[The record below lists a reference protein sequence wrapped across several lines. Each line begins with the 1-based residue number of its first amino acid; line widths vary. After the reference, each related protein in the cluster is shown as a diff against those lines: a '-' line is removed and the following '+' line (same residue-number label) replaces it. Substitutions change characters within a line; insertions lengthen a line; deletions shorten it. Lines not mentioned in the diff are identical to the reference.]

1 MCLTICG
8 TYTPVKCPIEIII
21 IERTTNITFLT
32 LTHTTMGKT
41 NAKMCSHK
49 ATQVLPL
56 SKGTPAVGIASSSYF
71 AACARHVGALAL
83 FGLMF
88 CPVQVMASRAPR
100 LAMADSSSVVT
111 PVLPDQGTTTPTDS
125 IGNGGAG
132 DAEEVVP
139 DTIPFAQLWKHN
151 SWRSTNEKAG
161 STTQQS
167 WEIICNR
174 PTKLTFNY
182 SCYNGSYGTFQVTL
196 NDSTIISRGNWDS
209 TEDRL
214 YQIDL
219 PAGRY
224 VLKASYYTRYDNYYD
239 PDGLNEYCYARIS
252 GIATDDVQANATAY
266 LSGLADYPALKQE
279 LQTALDNSSAAPD
292 DEALY
297 NTLAA
302 TLNDVRTAVS
312 YYPLIQKD
320 IVVADSILNE
330 GAYVDISEAVAL
342 GRAIDVNTSTS
353 ANYLAAFD
361 ALETSIAV
369 QVSSNQKIDD
379 WAFNTDQRYTID
391 NMGYYLDQDHKV
403 AACTGL
409 EAQDADV
416 TNLVIPSTVR
426 YNGVTYAVVAL
437 YDNRY
442 NQNKVR
448 TLTLPRTLRHINDY
462 GLSDYRAITDLEIPA
477 NVERM
482 GNYIVNNCPQLQRIK
497 VNAEVPPTLGSLD
510 NNRYYDEYGNS
521 TYHYLRIVIPRES
534 FHAYRLVNAWNTDYN
549 VLIGGDEGITVNTGK
564 IAAGD
569 LGHVVVEEA
578 GYLQE
583 VNKLII
589 EGELNADDWSKIGQM
604 TNLTEL
610 DLSKALIDEIPS
622 NAFNGRWAI
631 DKVVLPPTLKKIGS
645 YAFQNTSLTS
655 VNIPD
660 NVETIENN
668 AFGRVKRLQ
677 EVHLPD
683 NLTALGGSAFEYC
696 RNLRAVK
703 IPSKIKV
710 ITWYAFRDCSSLQSV
725 ELHDSITGFGN
736 ESFAGCDLREITLP
750 KSTTAVGNHAFEGN
764 ANLSKVTFN
773 EGLIYI
779 GESAFQNTAID
790 TLNCPSTLRNIYN
803 SAFAGC
809 RNLRQIYLNEGL
821 TRIEMYALANNKATE
836 IVLPSSLE
844 YCAGGA
850 FDDCDSLVTIEARSV
865 MPPNTDNGCPL
876 TSADLTKAIL
886 YVPVWSLAE
895 YQLATGWNQFYT
907 FRTSDFM
914 PQYVKVNKDF
924 YFTLRD
930 ELDPDYRP
938 DIELTVTNNQITDS
952 QGNTDYQHG
961 NLTISGR
968 SKLAVNDFSMVLS
981 PYAKYSYKQ
990 NYYYN
995 ENYRHLRPTSLI
1007 VKGEMRAENVTIN
1020 LWNAT
1025 NRWQFVSFPFDVKV
1039 SDIVPVDST
1048 TSWVI
1053 RGHSGA
1059 ERAAGNAAAVWQ
1071 NLSADDVLQ
1080 AGKGYIMQCY
1090 KPDDKNGNYDA
1101 AQFTVRPLTT
1111 TVNRQQIFNA
1121 DNRTVALEE
1130 HLAEFEHNRSWN
1142 LIGNPYPSYFDTRFL
1157 DFGAPFMVWNSNNQ
1171 NYEAYSPVDDSYILA
1186 PAEAFFVQRPVDQES
1201 ITFLKDGRQT
1211 DRYAR
1216 TLVEEEPASAP
1227 QRIRAAYDSNTHT
1240 AAQRTV
1246 FNITLAKDGQQ
1257 ADRTRVVINEA
1268 ATMQYDL
1275 SRDAAK
1281 FTGTEPA
1288 VSQIFTINGATRYA
1302 INERPLNNGQALL
1315 GLHFG
1320 TDGTYT
1326 IGLSNQPDG
1335 QVTLED
1341 RLTGTKLQ
1349 LNGTAGYSFTAK
1361 AGDSTDRFVLHFDAV
1376 ATGINAATVNEAD
1389 RNDDTYTLDGRKVN
1403 NPTAPGLYIKGGKK
1417 GIK

>member
-1 MCLTICG
+1 
-8 TYTPVKCPIEIII
+8 
-21 IERTTNITFLT
+21 
-32 LTHTTMGKT
+32 MGKT

-56 SKGTPAVGIASSSYF
+56 SKGTPVVGIASSSYF

-100 LAMADSSSVVT
+100 LAVADSSEVVS

-125 IGNGGAG
+125 IDNGGAG
-132 DAEEVVP
+132 DTEEVLP

-151 SWRSTNEKAG
+151 RYIVYGGTEGTVEQK
-161 STTQQS
+161 S
-167 WEIICNR
+167 WEIIAR
-174 PTKLTFNY
+174 RETKLSF
-182 SCYNGSYGTFQVTL
+182 SYGTADDQWNFYTQIFIDDERVREMNGGTYNNTFSVTL
-196 NDSTIISRGNWDS
+196 TPGRHILTFKNECYGEVDSTTYAFISDIA
-209 TEDRL
+209 TEDA
-214 YQIDL
+214 Q
-219 PAGRY
+219 
-224 VLKASYYTRYDNYYD
+224 T
-239 PDGLNEYCYARIS
+239 
-252 GIATDDVQANATAY
+252 NATAFVNA
-266 LSGLADYPALKQE
+266 LEGYPPLKQE
-279 LQTALDNSSAAPD
+279 LQTALDNSNAAPD

-302 TLNDVRTAVS
+302 TLNDVRKAVS

-353 ANYLAAFD
+353 ADYLAAFD

-369 QVSSNQKIDD
+369 QVTSNQSIDD

-409 EAQDADV
+409 EARDV
-416 TNLVIPSTVR
+416 EIEDLVIPSTVR
-426 YNGVTYAVVAL
+426 YNDVTYAVVAL

-442 NQNKVR
+442 DQNKVR
-448 TLTLPRTLRHINDY
+448 TLTLPRTLRHINND

-482 GNYIVNNCPQLQRIK
+482 GHNVVYNCPQLRRIK
-497 VNAEVPPTLGSLD
+497 VNAEVPPTLESL
-510 NNRYYDEYGNS
+510 NDEY
-521 TYHYLRIVIPRES
+521 YYYRIIIPRES
-534 FHAYRLVNAWNTDYN
+534 FHAYRLVNAWNNRT
-549 VLIGGDEGITVNTGK
+549 VLIGGDEGVTVSTGK

-569 LGHVVVEEA
+569 LGHVVIEEA

-589 EGELNADDWSKIGQM
+589 EGELNVDDWSKIKQM

-610 DLSKALIDEIPS
+610 DLSKALIDEIP
-622 NAFNGRWAI
+622 NEAFNGRWAI
-631 DKVVLPPTLKKIGS
+631 DKVLLPPTLKKIGT
-645 YAFQNTSLTS
+645 YAFQGTALTS

-660 NVETIENN
+660 NVETIEGYAFSN
-668 AFGRVKRLQ
+668 ARQLQ

-683 NLTALGGSAFEYC
+683 SLTSLGRYAFSAC
-696 RNLRAVK
+696 RSLRTVK
-703 IPSKIKV
+703 IPTKLKEIP
-710 ITWYAFRDCSSLQSV
+710 WYTFDGCNSLQSV
-725 ELHDSITGFGN
+725 ELHDSITGIGDY
-736 ESFAGCDLREITLP
+736 SFRNCNLREITLP
-750 KSTTAVGNHAFEGN
+750 KSTTWVGGYAFNGN
-764 ANLSKVTFN
+764 SNLSKVTLN
-773 EGLIYI
+773 EGLIDIWAY
-779 GESAFQNTAID
+779 AFQDTAID

-803 SAFAGC
+803 AAFAGC
-809 RNLRQIYLNEGL
+809 RNLRQINLNEGL
-821 TRIEMYALANNKATE
+821 TRIEVYALANNKATE

-844 YCAGGA
+844 YCSQSA

-865 MPPNTDNGCPL
+865 MPPNTGSGCPL
-876 TSADLTKAIL
+876 TGTDLTKAVL

-952 QGNTDYQHG
+952 QGNSDYQHG

-981 PYAKYSYKQ
+981 PYAKYSYEQ

-995 ENYRHLRPTSLI
+995 ENYRYLRPTSLI

-1080 AGKGYIMQCY
+1080 AGKGYIMQCF
-1090 KPDDKNGNYDA
+1090 KPNDKNGSYDA

-1361 AGDSTDRFVLHFDAV
+1361 AGDSIDRFVLHFDAV
-1376 ATGINAATVNEAD
+1376 ATGINAATANEAD

-1417 GIK
+1417 VIK

>member
-1 MCLTICG
+1 
-8 TYTPVKCPIEIII
+8 
-21 IERTTNITFLT
+21 
-32 LTHTTMGKT
+32 MGKT

-100 LAMADSSSVVT
+100 LAVADSSEVVS

-132 DAEEVVP
+132 DTEEVLP

-151 SWRSTNEKAG
+151 RYIVYGGTAG
-161 STTQQS
+161 TVEQKS
-167 WEIICNR
+167 WEIIAQR
-174 PTKLTFNY
+174 ETKLSFSYGATANNWAFYTQIFIDDECVCERYGDTYNNTFSVTLTPGRHILTYKNE
-182 SCYNGSYGTFQVTL
+182 CYNEA
-196 NDSTIISRGNWDS
+196 DSTTYAFISD
-209 TEDRL
+209 
-214 YQIDL
+214 
-219 PAGRY
+219 
-224 VLKASYYTRYDNYYD
+224 
-239 PDGLNEYCYARIS
+239 
-252 GIATDDVQANATAY
+252 IATDDAQANATAFVNA
-266 LSGLADYPALKQE
+266 LEGYPPLKQE

-302 TLNDVRTAVS
+302 TLNDVRKAVS

-353 ANYLAAFD
+353 ADYLAAFD

-369 QVSSNQKIDD
+369 QVSSNQSIDD
-379 WAFNTDQRYTID
+379 WAFNTSQRYTID
-391 NMGYYLDQDHKV
+391 NMGYYLDQEHKV

-409 EAQDADV
+409 QVQDADV

-426 YNGVTYAVVAL
+426 YNDVTYAVVAL

-448 TLTLPRTLRHINDY
+448 TLTLPRTLRHINDW

-482 GNYIVNNCPQLQRIK
+482 GENIVYNCPQLQRIK

-510 NNRYYDEYGNS
+510 NNSYYDDYDGR
-521 TYHYLRIVIPRES
+521 TYHYIRIVIPRES
-534 FHAYRLVNAWNTDYN
+534 FHAYRLVNAWNTN
-549 VLIGGDEGITVNTGK
+549 RTVLIGGNEGITINTGK
-564 IAAGD
+564 LAAGD
-569 LGHVVVEEA
+569 LGHVVIEEA

-622 NAFNGRWAI
+622 YAFNERWAI

-645 YAFQNTSLTS
+645 YAFQRTSLTS

-660 NVETIENN
+660 NVETIEEN
-668 AFGRVKRLQ
+668 AFSQVRQLQ

-683 NLTALGGSAFEYC
+683 SLTSLGRYAFEKC
-696 RNLRAVK
+696 RSLRTVK
-703 IPSKIKV
+703 IPTKLKEIP
-710 ITWYAFRDCSSLQSV
+710 WYAFDGCKSLQSV
-725 ELHDSITGFGN
+725 ELHDSITGIGDYAFR
-736 ESFAGCDLREITLP
+736 SCDLREITLP
-750 KSTTAVGNHAFEGN
+750 KSTTWVGGYAFNGN
-764 ANLSKVTFN
+764 SNLSKVTLN
-773 EGLIYI
+773 EGLIDIWAY
-779 GESAFQNTAID
+779 AFQDTAID

-803 SAFAGC
+803 AAFAGC
-809 RNLRQIYLNEGL
+809 RNLRQINLNEGL
-821 TRIEMYALANNKATE
+821 TRIEVYALANNKATE

-844 YCAGGA
+844 YCSQSA

-952 QGNTDYQHG
+952 QGNSDYQHG

-981 PYAKYSYKQ
+981 PYAKYSYEQ

-995 ENYRHLRPTSLI
+995 ENYRYLRPTSLI

-1090 KPDDKNGNYDA
+1090 KPSNNSRSMNKGSFVPFKMDFNDNSSSEVA
-1101 AQFTVRPLTT
+1101 LFTVRPLTT

-1157 DFGAPFMVWNSNNQ
+1157 DFEAPFMVWNSSNL

-1186 PAEAFFVQRPVDQES
+1186 PAEAFFVQRPVDQEN

-1335 QVTLED
+1335 QITLED

-1376 ATGINAATVNEAD
+1376 ATGINAATTNEAD

-1417 GIK
+1417 VIK

>member
-1 MCLTICG
+1 
-8 TYTPVKCPIEIII
+8 
-21 IERTTNITFLT
+21 
-32 LTHTTMGKT
+32 MGKT

-100 LAMADSSSVVT
+100 LAVADSSEVVS

-125 IGNGGAG
+125 IDNGGTG
-132 DAEEVVP
+132 DTEEVLP
-139 DTIPFAQLWKHN
+139 DTIPYEQLLKHN
-151 SWRSTNEKAG
+151 SWQSTNKEAG

-174 PTKLTFNY
+174 PTKLLFIYACNNY
-182 SCYNGSYGTFQVTL
+182 DSYGTFQVTL
-196 NDSTIISRGNWDS
+196 NDSTIISKDRWSS
-209 TEDRL
+209 TNGQL
-214 YQIDL
+214 YQIEL

-224 VLKASYYTRYDNYYD
+224 VLKASYYTRYDNQND
-239 PDGLNEYCYARIS
+239 DCYARIS
-252 GIATDDVQANATAY
+252 SIATDDAQANATAY
-266 LSGLADYPALKQE
+266 LGALADYPALKQE

-292 DEALY
+292 DETLY

-302 TLNDVRTAVS
+302 TLNDVRKAVS

-353 ANYLAAFD
+353 ADYLAAFD

-369 QVSSNQKIDD
+369 QVSSNQSIDD
-379 WAFNTDQRYTID
+379 WAFNTSQRYTID
-391 NMGYYLDQDHKV
+391 NMGYYLDQEHKV
-403 AACTGL
+403 AACSGL
-409 EAQDADV
+409 EAQDV
-416 TNLVIPSTVR
+416 EIENLVIPSTVR
-426 YNGVTYAVVAL
+426 YNDVTYAVVAL

-448 TLTLPRTLRHINDY
+448 TLTLPRTLRHINDW

-482 GNYIVNNCPQLQRIK
+482 GNDVVYNCPQLRRIK
-497 VNAEVPPTLGSLD
+497 VNAEVPPTLGSL
-510 NNRYYDEYGNS
+510 NHEYYY
-521 TYHYLRIVIPRES
+521 YRITIPRES
-534 FHAYRLVNAWNTDYN
+534 FHAYRLVNAWTNRT
-549 VLIGGDEGITVNTGK
+549 VLIGGDEGVTVSTGK

-569 LGHVVVEEA
+569 LGHVVIEEA

-589 EGELNADDWSKIGQM
+589 EGELNSDDWSKITQM

-610 DLSKALIDEIPS
+610 DLSKALIDEIPHD
-622 NAFNGRWAI
+622 AFGGRWAI
-631 DKVVLPPTLKKIGS
+631 DKVLLPPTLKKIGTC
-645 YAFQNTSLTS
+645 AFQRTALTS

-660 NVETIENN
+660 NVETIEGN
-668 AFGRVKRLQ
+668 AFSNARQLQ

-683 NLTALGGSAFEYC
+683 SLTSLGNGAFESC
-696 RNLRAVK
+696 SSLRTVK
-703 IPSKIKV
+703 IPTKLKMIPPY
-710 ITWYAFRDCSSLQSV
+710 TFQGCNSLQSV

-736 ESFAGCDLREITLP
+736 CAFENCGLREITLP
-750 KSTTAVGNHAFEGN
+750 KSTTWVDERAFEGN
-764 ANLSKVTFN
+764 TNLSKVTLN
-773 EGLIYI
+773 EGLISIRAY
-779 GESAFQNTAID
+779 AFQDTAID
-790 TLNCPSTLRNIYN
+790 TLNCPSTLRCI
-803 SAFAGC
+803 SEGAFAGC
-809 RNLRQIYLNEGL
+809 RNLSQINLNEGL
-821 TRIEMYALANNKATE
+821 TRIEWYALANNKATE

-844 YCAGGA
+844 YCAEGA
-850 FDDCDSLVTIEARSV
+850 FDDCNSLVTIEARSV
-865 MPPNTDNGCPL
+865 MPPNTDGGCPL
-876 TSADLTKAIL
+876 SSTDLTKAVL

-952 QGNTDYQHG
+952 HDNTDYQHG

-968 SKLAVNDFSMVLS
+968 SKLAVNDFSMVLA
-981 PYAKYSYKQ
+981 PYAKYAYKQ

-1039 SDIVPVDST
+1039 SDIVSVDST

-1059 ERAAGNAAAVWQ
+1059 ERAAGNTAAVWQ

-1090 KPDDKNGNYDA
+1090 KPNDGNNYYDA

-1302 INERPLNNGQALL
+1302 INERPLNNGQAQL

-1376 ATGINAATVNEAD
+1376 ATGINAATANEAD

-1417 GIK
+1417 VIK

>member
-1 MCLTICG
+1 
-8 TYTPVKCPIEIII
+8 
-21 IERTTNITFLT
+21 
-32 LTHTTMGKT
+32 MGKT

-49 ATQVLPL
+49 AMQVLPL
-56 SKGTPAVGIASSSYF
+56 SKGTPTVGIASSSYF

-111 PVLPDQGTTTPTDS
+111 PVQPDQGTTTPTDS
-125 IGNGGAG
+125 IGNSGAG
-132 DAEEVVP
+132 DTEQVLP

-151 SWRSTNEKAG
+151 SWQSTNKEAG

-167 WEIICNR
+167 WEIICSR
-174 PTKLTFNY
+174 PTKLSFNY
-182 SCYNGSYGTFQVTL
+182 AYKNRYSEIHVTL
-196 NDSTIISRGNWDS
+196 NDSTIIRDGAWYS
-209 TEDRL
+209 TESRH

-224 VLKASYYTRYDNYYD
+224 VLKASYYTEGENPDDINNQNY
-239 PDGLNEYCYARIS
+239 NYARIS
-252 GIATDDVQANATAY
+252 DIATDDAQANATAF
-266 LSGLADYPALKQE
+266 LGALADYPALKQE
-279 LQTALDNSSAAPD
+279 LQTALDNSNAAPD

-302 TLNDVRTAVS
+302 TLNDVRKAVS

-353 ANYLAAFD
+353 ADYLAAFD

-369 QVSSNQKIDD
+369 QVTSNQSIDD
-379 WAFNTDQRYTID
+379 WAINTDQLYTVD
-391 NMGYYLDQDHKV
+391 NMGYYFDKDHKV
-403 AACTGL
+403 AACIGL
-409 EAQDADV
+409 QTEDADV
-416 TNLVIPSTVR
+416 TDLVIPSTVR
-426 YNGVTYAVVAL
+426 YNNVTYAVVAL

-448 TLTLPRTLRHINDY
+448 TLTLPRTLRHINDW
-462 GLSDYRAITDLEIPA
+462 GLSDYRAITNLEIPA

-482 GNYIVNNCPQLQRIK
+482 GENVVYNCPQLRRIK
-497 VNAEVPPTLGSLD
+497 VNAEVPPILGSLD
-510 NNRYYDEYGNS
+510 NESYSDERAYIKI
-521 TYHYLRIVIPRES
+521 TIPRES
-534 FHAYRLVNAWNTDYN
+534 FHAYRLVSAWKTDRT
-549 VLIGGDEGITVNTGK
+549 VLIGGDEGVTVSTGK

-569 LGHVVVEEA
+569 LGHVVIEEA
-578 GYLQE
+578 GYLPE

-589 EGELNADDWSKIGQM
+589 EGELNADDWSKIKQM

-622 NAFNGRWAI
+622 YAFNERWAI
-631 DKVVLPPTLKKIGS
+631 DKVVLPPTLKKIGT
-645 YAFQNTSLTS
+645 YAFQKTSLTS

-660 NVETIENN
+660 NVETIAEYAFSN
-668 AFGRVKRLQ
+668 ARQLQ

-683 NLTALGGSAFEYC
+683 SLTSLGNYAFEEC
-696 RNLRAVK
+696 RSLRTVK
-703 IPSKIKV
+703 IPAKLKEIP
-710 ITWYAFRDCSSLQSV
+710 WYAFQHCKSLQSV
-725 ELHDSITGFGN
+725 ELHDGITGIGDY
-736 ESFAGCDLREITLP
+736 SFNNCDLREMTLP
-750 KSTTAVGNHAFEGN
+750 KSTTWVGGN
-764 ANLSKVTFN
+764 AFNGNTNLSKVTLN
-773 EGLIYI
+773 EGLIDI
-779 GESAFQNTAID
+779 WAEAFYNTAID
-790 TLNCPSTLRNIYN
+790 TLNCPSTLRNIRN

-809 RNLRQIYLNEGL
+809 RNLRQINLNEGL
-821 TRIEMYALANNKATE
+821 TRIEVYALANNKATE

-844 YCAGGA
+844 YCAGAA
-850 FDDCDSLVTIEARSV
+850 FDGCDSLVTIEARSV
-865 MPPNTDNGCPL
+865 MPPNTDGGCPL
-876 TSADLTKAIL
+876 TVNDLTKAVL
-886 YVPVWSLAE
+886 YVPVWSLSE

-938 DIELTVTNNQITDS
+938 DIELTYTNNQITDS
-952 QGNTDYQHG
+952 HNNSDYQHG

-968 SKLAVNDFSMVLS
+968 SKLAVNDFSMVLA
-981 PYAKYSYKQ
+981 PFTKYIYEGGYYD
-990 NYYYN
+990 YYYN
-995 ENYRHLRPTSLI
+995 QNYRHLRPTSLI

-1025 NRWQFVSFPFDVKV
+1025 DRWQFVSFPFDVKV

-1090 KPDDKNGNYDA
+1090 KPNDENGNNYYA

-1227 QRIRAAYDSNTHT
+1227 QRIRAAYDSNAHT

-1302 INERPLNNGQALL
+1302 INERPLNNGQAQL

-1326 IGLSNQPDG
+1326 IGLSYQPDG

-1376 ATGINAATVNEAD
+1376 ATGINAATANEAD
-1389 RNDDTYTLDGRKVN
+1389 HNDNTYTLDGRKVN

-1417 GIK
+1417 VIK

>member
-1 MCLTICG
+1 
-8 TYTPVKCPIEIII
+8 
-21 IERTTNITFLT
+21 
-32 LTHTTMGKT
+32 MGKT

-100 LAMADSSSVVT
+100 LAVADSSEVVS

-132 DAEEVVP
+132 DTEEVLP

-151 SWRSTNEKAG
+151 RYIVYGGTEGTVEQK
-161 STTQQS
+161 S
-167 WEIICNR
+167 WEIIAR
-174 PTKLTFNY
+174 RETKLSF
-182 SCYNGSYGTFQVTL
+182 SYGTADDQWNFYTQIFIDDERVREMNGGTYNNTFSVTL
-196 NDSTIISRGNWDS
+196 TPGRHILTFKNECYGEVDSTTYAFISDIA
-209 TEDRL
+209 TEDA
-214 YQIDL
+214 Q
-219 PAGRY
+219 
-224 VLKASYYTRYDNYYD
+224 T
-239 PDGLNEYCYARIS
+239 
-252 GIATDDVQANATAY
+252 NATAFVNA
-266 LSGLADYPALKQE
+266 LEGYPPLKQE
-279 LQTALDNSSAAPD
+279 LQTALDNYNAAPD

-302 TLNDVRTAVS
+302 TLNDVRKAVS

-353 ANYLAAFD
+353 ADYLAAFD

-369 QVSSNQKIDD
+369 QVTSNQSIDD
-379 WAFNTDQRYTID
+379 WAINTDQLYTVD
-391 NMGYYLDQDHKV
+391 NMGYYFDKDHKV
-403 AACTGL
+403 AACIGL
-409 EAQDADV
+409 QTEDADV
-416 TNLVIPSTVR
+416 TDLVIPSTVR
-426 YNGVTYAVVAL
+426 YNNVTYAVVAL

-448 TLTLPRTLRHINDY
+448 TLTLPRTLRHINDW
-462 GLSDYRAITDLEIPA
+462 GLSDYRAITNLEIPA

-482 GNYIVNNCPQLQRIK
+482 GENVVYNCPQLRRIK

-510 NNRYYDEYGNS
+510 NESYSDERAYIKI
-521 TYHYLRIVIPRES
+521 TIPRES
-534 FHAYRLVNAWNTDYN
+534 FHAYRLVSAWKTDRT
-549 VLIGGDEGITVNTGK
+549 VLIGGDEGVTVSTGK

-569 LGHVVVEEA
+569 LGHVVIEEA
-578 GYLQE
+578 GYLPE

-589 EGELNADDWSKIGQM
+589 EGELNSDDWSKIKQM

-622 NAFNGRWAI
+622 YAFNERWAI
-631 DKVVLPPTLKKIGS
+631 DKVVLPPTLKKIGT
-645 YAFQNTSLTS
+645 YAFQKTSLTS

-660 NVETIENN
+660 NVETIAEYAFSN
-668 AFGRVKRLQ
+668 ARQLQ

-683 NLTALGGSAFEYC
+683 SLTSLGNYAFEEC
-696 RNLRAVK
+696 RSLRTVK
-703 IPSKIKV
+703 IPAKLKEIP
-710 ITWYAFRDCSSLQSV
+710 WYAFQHCKSLQSV
-725 ELHDSITGFGN
+725 ELHDGITGIGDY
-736 ESFAGCDLREITLP
+736 SFNNCDLREMTLP
-750 KSTTAVGNHAFEGN
+750 KSTTWVGGN
-764 ANLSKVTFN
+764 AFNGNTNLSKVTLN
-773 EGLIYI
+773 EGLIDI
-779 GESAFQNTAID
+779 WAEAFYNTAID
-790 TLNCPSTLRNIYN
+790 TLNCPSTLRNIRN

-809 RNLRQIYLNEGL
+809 RNLRQINLNEGL
-821 TRIEMYALANNKATE
+821 TRIEVYALANNKATE

-844 YCAGGA
+844 YCAGAA
-850 FDDCDSLVTIEARSV
+850 FDGCDSLVTIEARSV
-865 MPPNTDNGCPL
+865 MPPNTDGGCPL
-876 TSADLTKAIL
+876 TVNDLTKAVL
-886 YVPVWSLAE
+886 YVPVWSLSE

-938 DIELTVTNNQITDS
+938 DIELTYTNNQITDS
-952 QGNTDYQHG
+952 HNNSDYQHG

-981 PYAKYSYKQ
+981 PFTKYIYEGGYYD
-990 NYYYN
+990 YYYN
-995 ENYRHLRPTSLI
+995 QNYRHLRPTSLI

-1025 NRWQFVSFPFDVKV
+1025 DRWQFVSFPFDVKV

-1090 KPDDKNGNYDA
+1090 KPNDENGNNYYA

-1376 ATGINAATVNEAD
+1376 ATGINAATANEAD
-1389 RNDDTYTLDGRKVN
+1389 HNDDIYTLDGRKVN

-1417 GIK
+1417 VIK

>member
-1 MCLTICG
+1 
-8 TYTPVKCPIEIII
+8 
-21 IERTTNITFLT
+21 
-32 LTHTTMGKT
+32 MGKT

-100 LAMADSSSVVT
+100 LAVADSSEVVS
-111 PVLPDQGTTTPTDS
+111 PVLPDQGTTAPTDS
-125 IGNGGAG
+125 IDNGGAG
-132 DAEEVVP
+132 DTEQVLP
-139 DTIPFAQLWKHN
+139 DTIPFAQLLMHN
-151 SWRSTNEKAG
+151 NWQSTNIEDG
-161 STTQQS
+161 STTRQS

-182 SCYNGSYGTFQVTL
+182 ACQNYGARGIFEVTL
-196 NDSTIISRGNWDS
+196 NDSVIINRTRWDS
-209 TEDRL
+209 TDGEA

-219 PAGRY
+219 PVGRY
-224 VLKASYYTRYDNYYD
+224 VLKASYYINYYD
-239 PDGLNEYCYARIS
+239 ENCYARIS
-252 GIATDDVQANATAY
+252 GIATDDAQANATAY
-266 LSGLADYPALKQE
+266 LGALADYPALKQE
-279 LQTALDNSSAAPD
+279 LQTALDNSNAAPD

-302 TLNDVRTAVS
+302 TLNDVRKAVS

-342 GRAIDVNTSTS
+342 GRAINVNTSTS
-353 ANYLAAFD
+353 AEYLAAFD

-369 QVSSNQKIDD
+369 QVTSNQSIDD

-409 EAQDADV
+409 EAENADV
-416 TNLVIPSTVR
+416 TDLVIPSTVR

-448 TLTLPRTLRHINDY
+448 TLTLPRTLRHINDG
-462 GLSDYRAITDLEIPA
+462 GLSYYRAITDLEIPA

-482 GNYIVNNCPQLQRIK
+482 GDYIVNDCPQLQRIK
-497 VNAEVPPTLGSLD
+497 VNAEVPPTLGSLGVD
-510 NNRYYDEYGNS
+510 SYYEDGY
-521 TYHYLRIVIPRES
+521 TAYRHLRIVIPRES
-534 FHAYRLVNAWNTDYN
+534 FHAYRLVSAWNTDYN

-589 EGELNADDWSKIGQM
+589 EGELNSDDWSKIGQM

-622 NAFNGRWAI
+622 YAFNERGAI

-645 YAFQNTSLTS
+645 YAFQRTSLTS

-660 NVETIENN
+660 NVETIEEA
-668 AFGRVKRLQ
+668 AFRQVKQLQ
-677 EVHLPD
+677 EMHLPD
-683 NLTALGGSAFEYC
+683 SLTSLGRYAFSSC
-696 RNLRAVK
+696 SSLRTVK
-703 IPSKIKV
+703 IPTKLKEIP
-710 ITWYAFRDCSSLQSV
+710 WYAFDGCKSLQSV
-725 ELHDSITGFGN
+725 ELHDSITGFGDY
-736 ESFAGCDLREITLP
+736 SFRSCDLREITLP
-750 KSTTAVGNHAFEGN
+750 KSTTWIGGRAFAEN
-764 ANLSKVTFN
+764 TNLSKVTLN
-773 EGLIYI
+773 EGLIDIWAEVFY
-779 GESAFQNTAID
+779 NTAID

-803 SAFAGC
+803 GAFAGC
-809 RNLRQIYLNEGL
+809 GNLRQINLNEGL
-821 TRIEMYALANNKATE
+821 TRIEVYALANNKATE

-844 YCAGGA
+844 YCSQSA

-865 MPPNTDNGCPL
+865 MPPNTDGNCPL
-876 TSADLTKAIL
+876 SGTDLTKAVL
-886 YVPVWSLAE
+886 YVPVWSLSE
-895 YQLATGWNQFYT
+895 YQLAPGWNQFYT

-930 ELDPDYRP
+930 ELAPDYRP

-952 QGNTDYQHG
+952 QNNSDYQHG

-968 SKLAVNDFSMVLS
+968 SKLAVNDFSMVLA
-981 PYAKYSYKQ
+981 PYAKYAYEGGGY
-990 NYYYN
+990 NYYN
-995 ENYRHLRPTSLI
+995 DYRYLRPTSLI

-1090 KPDDKNGNYDA
+1090 KPNDKNGNYDA

-1186 PAEAFFVQRPVDQES
+1186 PAEAFFVQRPVDQEN

-1227 QRIRAAYDSNTHT
+1227 QRIRAAYDSNVHT

-1376 ATGINAATVNEAD
+1376 ATGINATTANEAD
-1389 RNDDTYTLDGRKVN
+1389 HNDDTYTLDGRKVN

-1417 GIK
+1417 VIK

>member
-1 MCLTICG
+1 
-8 TYTPVKCPIEIII
+8 
-21 IERTTNITFLT
+21 
-32 LTHTTMGKT
+32 MGKT

-100 LAMADSSSVVT
+100 LAVADSSEVVS

-125 IGNGGAG
+125 IDNGGAG
-132 DAEEVVP
+132 DTDQVLP

-151 SWRSTNEKAG
+151 NWQSTNEAAE

-182 SCYNGSYGTFQVTL
+182 SCNNRNSCTFQVTL
-196 NDSTIISRGNWDS
+196 NDSTIISKDS
-209 TEDRL
+209 WSSAWGEH

-224 VLKASYYTRYDNYYD
+224 VLKASYYTHYEDKSCFAAIGD
-239 PDGLNEYCYARIS
+239 
-252 GIATDDVQANATAY
+252 IAIDDAQSNATAF
-266 LSGLADYPALKQE
+266 LGVLADYPALKQE
-279 LQTALDNSSAAPD
+279 LQTALDNSNAAPD

-302 TLNDVRTAVS
+302 TLNDVRKAVS

-353 ANYLAAFD
+353 ADYLAAFD

-379 WAFNTDQRYTID
+379 WAFNTNQRYTID

-409 EAQDADV
+409 EVQDADV
-416 TNLVIPSTVR
+416 TDLVIPSTVR

-482 GNYIVNNCPQLQRIK
+482 GNNIVNNCPQLQRIK
-497 VNAEVPPTLGSLD
+497 INAKVPPTLGSLSND
-510 NNRYYDEYGNS
+510 YYYDEFNDRGR
-521 TYHYLRIVIPRES
+521 HYYKITIPRES
-534 FHAYRLVNAWNTDYN
+534 FHAYRLVNAWTNYT

-569 LGHVVVEEA
+569 LGHVVVDEA

-589 EGELNADDWSKIGQM
+589 EGELNSDDWSKIKQM
-604 TNLTEL
+604 TNLTEV
-610 DLSKALIDEIPS
+610 DLSKALIDEIPEG
-622 NAFNGRWAI
+622 AFRDRWAI
-631 DKVVLPPTLKKIGS
+631 DKVLLPPTLKKIGP
-645 YAFQNTSLTS
+645 YAFQRAALTS

-660 NVETIENN
+660 NVETIDRT
-668 AFGRVKRLQ
+668 AFGGAKYMQ

-683 NLTALGGSAFEYC
+683 SLTSLGEGAFEYC
-696 RNLRAVK
+696 KSLHSVK
-703 IPSKIKV
+703 IPAKIKE
-710 ITWYAFRDCSSLQSV
+710 IPGYALRYCNSLQSV
-725 ELHDSITGFGN
+725 ELHDSITSIGYEAFGN
-736 ESFAGCDLREITLP
+736 SDLREITLP
-750 KSTTAVGNHAFEGN
+750 KSTTRVGDYAFKEN
-764 ANLSKVTFN
+764 TNLSKVTLN
-773 EGLIYI
+773 EGLINI
-779 GESAFQNTAID
+779 GDCAFQNTAID
-790 TLNCPSTLRNIYN
+790 TLNCPSTLRSI
-803 SAFAGC
+803 SEGAFAGC
-809 RNLRQIYLNEGL
+809 GNLRQINLNEGL
-821 TRIEMYALANNKATE
+821 TRIELYALANNKATG

-844 YCAGGA
+844 YCSQSA

-865 MPPNTDNGCPL
+865 MPPNTDGGCPL
-876 TSADLTKAIL
+876 TSSDLTKAVL

-930 ELDPDYRP
+930 ELAPDYRP

-952 QGNTDYQHG
+952 QNNSDYQHG

-968 SKLAVNDFSMVLS
+968 SKLAVNDFSMVLA
-981 PYAKYSYKQ
+981 PYAKYAYEGGGY
-990 NYYYN
+990 NYYN
-995 ENYRHLRPTSLI
+995 DYRYLRPTSLI

-1025 NRWQFVSFPFDVKV
+1025 ERWQFVSFPFDVKV
-1039 SDIVPVDST
+1039 SDIVPADST

-1071 NLSADDVLQ
+1071 DLSADDVLQ

-1090 KPDDKNGNYDA
+1090 KPSNNSRSMNKGSFVPFKMDFNDNSSSEVA
-1101 AQFTVRPLTT
+1101 LFTVRPLTT

-1227 QRIRAAYDSNTHT
+1227 QRIRAAYDSNAHT

-1246 FNITLAKDGQQ
+1246 FNITLAKDGQL

-1376 ATGINAATVNEAD
+1376 ATGINAATTNEAD

-1417 GIK
+1417 VIK

>member
-1 MCLTICG
+1 
-8 TYTPVKCPIEIII
+8 
-21 IERTTNITFLT
+21 
-32 LTHTTMGKT
+32 MGKT

-100 LAMADSSSVVT
+100 LAVADSSEVVS
-111 PVLPDQGTTTPTDS
+111 PVLPDQGTSAPTDS
-125 IGNGGAG
+125 IGNSGAG
-132 DAEEVVP
+132 DTDQVLP

-292 DEALY
+292 NEEIY
-297 NTLAA
+297 NTLNA
-302 TLNDVRTAVS
+302 TLNDVRKAVS

-330 GAYVDISEAVAL
+330 GAYVDISEAVAI

-353 ANYLAAFD
+353 ADYLAAFD

-379 WAFNTDQRYTID
+379 WAFNTNQRYTID

-409 EAQDADV
+409 EVQDADV
-416 TNLVIPSTVR
+416 TDLVIPSTVR

-448 TLTLPRTLRHINDY
+448 TLTLPRTLRHINDN
-462 GLSDYRAITDLEIPA
+462 GLSDYRAITNLEIPA

-482 GNYIVNNCPQLQRIK
+482 GDYIVYNCPQLQRIK
-497 VNAEVPPTLGSLD
+497 VNAEVPPTLGSLGDDSYYED
-510 NNRYYDEYGNS
+510 NYS
-521 TYHYLRIVIPRES
+521 TYRYLRIVIPRES
-534 FHAYRLVNAWNTDYN
+534 FHAYCLVNAWNTDYN

-564 IAAGD
+564 LAAGD

-622 NAFNGRWAI
+622 NAFSGRWAI
-631 DKVVLPPTLKKIGS
+631 DKVVLPPTLKKIGT
-645 YAFQNTSLTS
+645 YAFASTSLTS

-660 NVETIENN
+660 NVEAIEQY
-668 AFGRVKRLQ
+668 AFSQVKQLQ

-683 NLTALGGSAFEYC
+683 SLTSLGRYAFEKC
-696 RNLRAVK
+696 RSLRTVK
-703 IPSKIKV
+703 IPTKLKEIPR
-710 ITWYAFRDCSSLQSV
+710 YAFDGCKSLQSV
-725 ELHDSITGFGN
+725 ELHDSITSFGDY
-736 ESFAGCDLREITLP
+736 SFRNCNLREITLP
-750 KSTTAVGNHAFEGN
+750 KSTTWVGGSAFNGN
-764 ANLSKVTFN
+764 ANLSKVTLN
-773 EGLIYI
+773 EGLVDIWTY
-779 GESAFQNTAID
+779 AFQNTAID
-790 TLNCPSTLRNIYN
+790 TLNCPSTLRNIYSN
-803 SAFAGC
+803 AFRDC
-809 RNLRQIYLNEGL
+809 TNLRQINLNEGL
-821 TRIEMYALANNKATE
+821 TRIESGALANNKATE

-850 FDDCDSLVTIEARSV
+850 FYDCDSLVTIEARSV
-865 MPPNTDNGCPL
+865 MPPNTDGNCPL
-876 TSADLTKAIL
+876 SGTDLTKAVL

-938 DIELTVTNNQITDS
+938 DIELTYTNNQITDS
-952 QGNTDYQHG
+952 HNNSDYQHG

-981 PYAKYSYKQ
+981 PFTKYIYEGGYYD
-990 NYYYN
+990 YYYN
-995 ENYRHLRPTSLI
+995 QNYRHLRPTSLI

-1025 NRWQFVSFPFDVKV
+1025 DRWQFVSFPFDVKV

-1090 KPDDKNGNYDA
+1090 KPNDENGNNYYA

-1227 QRIRAAYDSNTHT
+1227 QRIRADYDSNAHT

-1361 AGDSTDRFVLHFDAV
+1361 TGDSTDRFVLHFDAV
-1376 ATGINAATVNEAD
+1376 ATGINAATANEAD

-1417 GIK
+1417 VIK

>member
-1 MCLTICG
+1 
-8 TYTPVKCPIEIII
+8 
-21 IERTTNITFLT
+21 
-32 LTHTTMGKT
+32 MGKT

-100 LAMADSSSVVT
+100 LTVADSSEVVS

-125 IGNGGAG
+125 IDNGGAG
-132 DAEEVVP
+132 DTDQVLP
-139 DTIPFAQLWKHN
+139 DTIPYEQLLKHN
-151 SWRSTNEKAG
+151 SWLSTNKEAG

-174 PTKLTFNY
+174 PTKLFFNY
-182 SCYNGSYGTFQVTL
+182 ACENYNSYGTFQVTL
-196 NDSTIISRGNWDS
+196 NDSTIISKDRRSS
-209 TEDRL
+209 TNGQL
-214 YQIDL
+214 YQIEL

-224 VLKASYYTRYDNYYD
+224 VLKASYYTRYDNQND
-239 PDGLNEYCYARIS
+239 DCYARVS
-252 GIATDDVQANATAY
+252 DIATNDAQSNATAY
-266 LSGLADYPALKQE
+266 LGTLASYPGLKQE
-279 LQTALDNSSAAPD
+279 LQTALDNYNAAPD
-292 DEALY
+292 NEALY

-302 TLNDVRTAVS
+302 TLTDVSKATM

-353 ANYLAAFD
+353 ADYLAAFE

-379 WAFNTDQRYTID
+379 WAFNTNQRYTID

-409 EAQDADV
+409 EAENADV
-416 TNLVIPSTVR
+416 TDLVIPSTVR

-448 TLTLPRTLRHINDY
+448 TLTLPRTLRHINDN

-482 GNYIVNNCPQLQRIK
+482 GDYIVNDCPQLQRIK
-497 VNAEVPPTLGSLD
+497 VNAEVPPTLGSLGVD
-510 NNRYYDEYGNS
+510 SYYEDGY
-521 TYHYLRIVIPRES
+521 TAYRHLRIVIPRES
-534 FHAYRLVNAWNTDYN
+534 FHAYRLVSAWNTDYN
-549 VLIGGDEGITVNTGK
+549 VLIGGDEGITVSTGK

-589 EGELNADDWSKIGQM
+589 EGELNADDWSKIKQM

-622 NAFNGRWAI
+622 NAFSGRWAI

-645 YAFQNTSLTS
+645 FAFQGTALTS

-660 NVETIENN
+660 NVETIKEC
-668 AFGRVKRLQ
+668 AFSQVRQLQ

-683 NLTALGGSAFEYC
+683 SLTSLGNYAFAEC
-696 RNLRAVK
+696 RSLRTVK
-703 IPSKIKV
+703 IPTKLKTIPDY
-710 ITWYAFRDCSSLQSV
+710 TFQNCRSLQSV
-725 ELHDSITGFGN
+725 ELHDSITAF
-736 ESFAGCDLREITLP
+736 EDYSFNNCDLREITLP
-750 KSTTAVGNHAFEGN
+750 KSTTWVGGSAFKGN
-764 ANLSKVTFN
+764 ANLSKVTLN
-773 EGLIYI
+773 EGLVDIWTY
-779 GESAFQNTAID
+779 AFQNTAID
-790 TLNCPSTLRNIYN
+790 TLNCPSTLRNIYSN
-803 SAFAGC
+803 AFRDC
-809 RNLRQIYLNEGL
+809 TNLRQINLNEGL
-821 TRIEMYALANNKATE
+821 TRIESGALANNKATE

-850 FDDCDSLVTIEARSV
+850 FYDCDSLVTIEARSV
-865 MPPNTDNGCPL
+865 MPPNTDGNCPL
-876 TSADLTKAIL
+876 SGTDLTKAVL
-886 YVPVWSLAE
+886 YVPVWSLSE

-952 QGNTDYQHG
+952 QNNSDYQHG

-968 SKLAVNDFSMVLS
+968 SKLAVNDFSMVLA
-981 PYAKYSYKQ
+981 PYAKYAYEGGGY
-990 NYYYN
+990 NYYN
-995 ENYRHLRPTSLI
+995 DYRYLRPTSLI
-1007 VKGEMRAENVTIN
+1007 VKGKMRAENVTIN

-1090 KPDDKNGNYDA
+1090 KPNDKNGNYDA

-1186 PAEAFFVQRPVDQES
+1186 PAEAFFVQRPVDQEN

-1376 ATGINAATVNEAD
+1376 ATGINAATANEAD

-1417 GIK
+1417 VLK

>member
-1 MCLTICG
+1 MCLKICG

-100 LAMADSSSVVT
+100 LAVADSSEVVS

-132 DAEEVVP
+132 DTEEVLP

-151 SWRSTNEKAG
+151 RYIVYGGTEGTVEQK
-161 STTQQS
+161 S
-167 WEIICNR
+167 WEIIAR
-174 PTKLTFNY
+174 RETKLSF
-182 SCYNGSYGTFQVTL
+182 SYGTADDQWNFYTQIFIDDERVREMNGGTYNNTFSVTL
-196 NDSTIISRGNWDS
+196 TPGRHILTFKNECYGEVDSTTYAFISDIA
-209 TEDRL
+209 TEDA
-214 YQIDL
+214 Q
-219 PAGRY
+219 
-224 VLKASYYTRYDNYYD
+224 T
-239 PDGLNEYCYARIS
+239 
-252 GIATDDVQANATAY
+252 NATAFVNA
-266 LSGLADYPALKQE
+266 LEGYPPLKQE
-279 LQTALDNSSAAPD
+279 LQTALDNYNAAPD

-302 TLNDVRTAVS
+302 TLNDVRKAVS

-379 WAFNTDQRYTID
+379 WAFNTNQRYTID

-409 EAQDADV
+409 EVQDADV
-416 TNLVIPSTVR
+416 TDLVIPSTVR

-448 TLTLPRTLRHINDY
+448 TLTLPRTLRHINDN
-462 GLSDYRAITDLEIPA
+462 GLSDYRAITNLEIPA

-482 GNYIVNNCPQLQRIK
+482 GDYIVYNCPQLQRIK
-497 VNAEVPPTLGSLD
+497 VNAEVPPTLGSLGDDSYYED
-510 NNRYYDEYGNS
+510 NYS
-521 TYHYLRIVIPRES
+521 TYRYLRIVIPRES

-564 IAAGD
+564 LAAGD

-589 EGELNADDWSKIGQM
+589 EGELNSDDWSQITQM

-622 NAFNGRWAI
+622 NAFNDRWAI
-631 DKVVLPPTLKKIGS
+631 DKVVLPPTLKKIGT
-645 YAFQNTSLTS
+645 YAFASTSLTS

-660 NVETIENN
+660 NVETIEQY
-668 AFGRVKRLQ
+668 AFNGARQLQ

-683 NLTALGGSAFEYC
+683 SLTSLGRYAFASC
-696 RNLRAVK
+696 RSLRTVK
-703 IPSKIKV
+703 IPTKLKEIP
-710 ITWYAFRDCSSLQSV
+710 WYTFDGCNSLQSV
-725 ELHDSITGFGN
+725 ELHDSITGIGDY
-736 ESFAGCDLREITLP
+736 SFRNCNLREITLP
-750 KSTTAVGNHAFEGN
+750 KSTTWVGGYAFNGN
-764 ANLSKVTFN
+764 SNLSKVTLN
-773 EGLIYI
+773 EGLIDIWAY
-779 GESAFQNTAID
+779 AFQDTAID

-803 SAFAGC
+803 AAFAGC
-809 RNLRQIYLNEGL
+809 RNLRQINLNEGL
-821 TRIEMYALANNKATE
+821 TRIEVYALANNKATE

-844 YCAGGA
+844 YCAGAA
-850 FDDCDSLVTIEARSV
+850 FDGCDSLVTIEARSV
-865 MPPNTDNGCPL
+865 MPPNTDGGCPL
-876 TSADLTKAIL
+876 TVNDLTKAVL
-886 YVPVWSLAE
+886 YVPVWSLSE

-938 DIELTVTNNQITDS
+938 DIELTYTNNQITDS
-952 QGNTDYQHG
+952 HNNSDYQHG

-981 PYAKYSYKQ
+981 PFTKYIYEGGYYD
-990 NYYYN
+990 YYYN
-995 ENYRHLRPTSLI
+995 QNYRHLRPTSLI

-1025 NRWQFVSFPFDVKV
+1025 DRWQFVSFPFDVKV

-1090 KPDDKNGNYDA
+1090 KPNDENGNNYYA

-1227 QRIRAAYDSNTHT
+1227 QRIRADYDSNAHT

-1302 INERPLNNGQALL
+1302 INERPLNNGQAQL

-1376 ATGINAATVNEAD
+1376 ATGINAATANEAD

-1417 GIK
+1417 VIK

>member
-1 MCLTICG
+1 
-8 TYTPVKCPIEIII
+8 
-21 IERTTNITFLT
+21 
-32 LTHTTMGKT
+32 MGKT

-100 LAMADSSSVVT
+100 LAVADSSEVVS

-132 DAEEVVP
+132 DTEEVLP

-151 SWRSTNEKAG
+151 RYIVYGGTEGTVEQK
-161 STTQQS
+161 S
-167 WEIICNR
+167 WEIIAR
-174 PTKLTFNY
+174 RETKLSF
-182 SCYNGSYGTFQVTL
+182 SYGTADDQWNFYTQIFIDDERVREMNGGTYNNTFSVTL
-196 NDSTIISRGNWDS
+196 TPGRHILTFKNECYGEVDSTTYAFISDIA
-209 TEDRL
+209 TEDA
-214 YQIDL
+214 Q
-219 PAGRY
+219 
-224 VLKASYYTRYDNYYD
+224 T
-239 PDGLNEYCYARIS
+239 
-252 GIATDDVQANATAY
+252 NATAFVNA
-266 LSGLADYPALKQE
+266 LEGYPPLKQE
-279 LQTALDNSSAAPD
+279 LQTALDNYNAAPD

-302 TLNDVRTAVS
+302 TLNDVRKAVS

-353 ANYLAAFD
+353 ADYLAAFD

-379 WAFNTDQRYTID
+379 WAFNTNQRYTID

-409 EAQDADV
+409 EVQDADV
-416 TNLVIPSTVR
+416 TDLVIPSTVR

-448 TLTLPRTLRHINDY
+448 TLTLPRTLRHINDW

-482 GNYIVNNCPQLQRIK
+482 GDNVVYNCPQLRRIK

-510 NNRYYDEYGNS
+510 NNSYYDDYDGR
-521 TYHYLRIVIPRES
+521 TYRYLRIVIPRES
-534 FHAYRLVNAWNTDYN
+534 FHAYRLVNAWNTDHN

-589 EGELNADDWSKIGQM
+589 EGELNSDDWSKIKQM

-610 DLSKALIDEIPS
+610 DLSKALIDEIP
-622 NAFNGRWAI
+622 NEAFNGRWAI

-645 YAFQNTSLTS
+645 FAFQGTALTS

-660 NVETIENN
+660 NVETIKEC
-668 AFGRVKRLQ
+668 AFSQVKQLQ

-683 NLTALGGSAFEYC
+683 SLTSLGNYAFAEC
-696 RNLRAVK
+696 RSLRTVK
-703 IPSKIKV
+703 IPTKLKTIPDY
-710 ITWYAFRDCSSLQSV
+710 TFQNCRSLQSV
-725 ELHDSITGFGN
+725 ELHDSITAF
-736 ESFAGCDLREITLP
+736 EDYSFNNCDLREITLP
-750 KSTTAVGNHAFEGN
+750 KSTTWVGGN
-764 ANLSKVTFN
+764 AFNGNTNLSKVTLN
-773 EGLIYI
+773 EGLIDI
-779 GESAFQNTAID
+779 WAEAFYNTAID

-803 SAFAGC
+803 GAFAGC
-809 RNLRQIYLNEGL
+809 GNLRQINLNEGL
-821 TRIEMYALANNKATE
+821 TRIEVYALANNKATE

-844 YCAGGA
+844 YCAGAA
-850 FDDCDSLVTIEARSV
+850 FDGCDSLVTIEARSV
-865 MPPNTDNGCPL
+865 MPPNTGGGCPL
-876 TSADLTKAIL
+876 TVNDLTKAVL

-981 PYAKYSYKQ
+981 PYAKYYYKGGDH
-990 NYYYN
+990 YYN
-995 ENYRHLRPTSLI
+995 NDYRYLRPTSLI

-1059 ERAAGNAAAVWQ
+1059 ERAAGNTAAVWQ

-1090 KPDDKNGNYDA
+1090 KPNDKNGNYYA

-1227 QRIRAAYDSNTHT
+1227 QRIRAAYDSNAHT

-1257 ADRTRVVINEA
+1257 ADRTRVVINEV

-1275 SRDAAK
+1275 SRDVAK

-1376 ATGINAATVNEAD
+1376 ATGINAATTNETD
-1389 RNDDTYTLDGRKVN
+1389 SNDDTYTLDGRKVN

-1417 GIK
+1417 VIK

>member
-1 MCLTICG
+1 
-8 TYTPVKCPIEIII
+8 
-21 IERTTNITFLT
+21 
-32 LTHTTMGKT
+32 MGKT

-49 ATQVLPL
+49 AMQVLPL
-56 SKGTPAVGIASSSYF
+56 SKGTPTVGIASSSYF

-111 PVLPDQGTTTPTDS
+111 PVQPDQGTTTPTDS
-125 IGNGGAG
+125 IGNSGAG
-132 DAEEVVP
+132 DTEQVLP

-151 SWRSTNEKAG
+151 SWQSTNKEAG

-167 WEIICNR
+167 WEIICSR
-174 PTKLTFNY
+174 PTKLSFNY
-182 SCYNGSYGTFQVTL
+182 AYKNRYSEIHVTL
-196 NDSTIISRGNWDS
+196 NDSTIIRDGAWYS
-209 TEDRL
+209 TESRH

-224 VLKASYYTRYDNYYD
+224 VLKASYYTEGENPDDINNQNY
-239 PDGLNEYCYARIS
+239 NYARIS
-252 GIATDDVQANATAY
+252 DIATDDAQSNATAF
-266 LSGLADYPALKQE
+266 LGALADYPALKQE

-292 DEALY
+292 DEVLY

-302 TLNDVRTAVS
+302 TLNDVRKAVS

-353 ANYLAAFD
+353 AEYLAAFE

-369 QVSSNQKIDD
+369 QVTSNQKIDE
-379 WAFNTDQRYTID
+379 WAINTDRRYTID
-391 NMGYYLDQDHKV
+391 NMGYYLDQEHKV

-409 EAQDADV
+409 QAENADV

-482 GNYIVNNCPQLQRIK
+482 GNNIVNNCPQLQRIK
-497 VNAEVPPTLGSLD
+497 INAEVPPTLGSLSND
-510 NNRYYDEYGNS
+510 YYYDEFNDRGR
-521 TYHYLRIVIPRES
+521 HYYKITIPRES
-534 FHAYRLVNAWNTDYN
+534 FHAYRLVNAWTNYT
-549 VLIGGDEGITVNTGK
+549 VLIGGDEGITVSTGK

-569 LGHVVVEEA
+569 LGHVVVDEA

-589 EGELNADDWSKIGQM
+589 EGELNSDDWSKIKQM
-604 TNLTEL
+604 TNLTEV
-610 DLSKALIDEIPS
+610 DLSKALIDEIPEG
-622 NAFNGRWAI
+622 AFRDRWAI
-631 DKVVLPPTLKKIGS
+631 DKVLLPPTLKKIGP
-645 YAFQNTSLTS
+645 YAFQRAALTS

-660 NVETIENN
+660 NVETIDRT
-668 AFGRVKRLQ
+668 AFGGAKYMQ

-683 NLTALGGSAFEYC
+683 SLTSLGEGAFEYC
-696 RNLRAVK
+696 KSLHSVK
-703 IPSKIKV
+703 IPAKIKE
-710 ITWYAFRDCSSLQSV
+710 IPGYALRYCNSLQSV
-725 ELHDSITGFGN
+725 ELHDSITSIGYEAFGN
-736 ESFAGCDLREITLP
+736 SDLREITLP
-750 KSTTAVGNHAFEGN
+750 KSTTRVGDYAFKEN
-764 ANLSKVTFN
+764 TNLSKVTLN
-773 EGLIYI
+773 EGLINI
-779 GESAFQNTAID
+779 GDCAFQNTAID
-790 TLNCPSTLRNIYN
+790 TLNCPSTLRSI
-803 SAFAGC
+803 SEGAFAGC
-809 RNLRQIYLNEGL
+809 GNLRQINLNEGL
-821 TRIEMYALANNKATE
+821 TRIELYALANNKATE

-844 YCAGGA
+844 YCSQSA

-865 MPPNTDNGCPL
+865 MPPNTDGGCPL
-876 TSADLTKAIL
+876 TSSDLTKAVL

-930 ELDPDYRP
+930 ELAPDYRP

-952 QGNTDYQHG
+952 QNNSDYQHG

-968 SKLAVNDFSMVLS
+968 SKLAVNDFSMVLA
-981 PYAKYSYKQ
+981 PYAKYAYEGGGY
-990 NYYYN
+990 NYYN
-995 ENYRHLRPTSLI
+995 DYRYLRPTSLI

-1025 NRWQFVSFPFDVKV
+1025 ERWQFVSFPFDVKV

-1090 KPDDKNGNYDA
+1090 KPNDKNGNYDA

-1157 DFGAPFMVWNSNNQ
+1157 DFGAPFMVWNSYNQ

-1186 PAEAFFVQRPVDQES
+1186 PAEAFFVQRPVDQEN

-1227 QRIRAAYDSNTHT
+1227 QRIRAAYDSNAHT

-1302 INERPLNNGQALL
+1302 INERPLNNGQARL

-1376 ATGINAATVNEAD
+1376 ATGINAATANEAD

-1417 GIK
+1417 VIK

>member
-1 MCLTICG
+1 M
-8 TYTPVKCPIEIII
+8 
-21 IERTTNITFLT
+21 
-32 LTHTTMGKT
+32 
-41 NAKMCSHK
+41 
-49 ATQVLPL
+49 
-56 SKGTPAVGIASSSYF
+56 
-71 AACARHVGALAL
+71 GALAL

-100 LAMADSSSVVT
+100 LAMADSSEVVS
-111 PVLPDQGTTTPTDS
+111 PVLPDQGTTAPTDS

-132 DAEEVVP
+132 DTEEVLP

-151 SWRSTNEKAG
+151 RYIVYGGTEGTVEQK
-161 STTQQS
+161 S
-167 WEIICNR
+167 WEIIAQR
-174 PTKLTFNY
+174 DTKLSF
-182 SCYNGSYGTFQVTL
+182 SYGAADNQWNFYTQIFIDDERVREMNGGTYNNTFSVTL
-196 NDSTIISRGNWDS
+196 TPGRHILTFKNECYGEADSTTYAFISD
-209 TEDRL
+209 
-214 YQIDL
+214 
-219 PAGRY
+219 
-224 VLKASYYTRYDNYYD
+224 
-239 PDGLNEYCYARIS
+239 
-252 GIATDDVQANATAY
+252 IATDDAQTNATAFVNA
-266 LSGLADYPALKQE
+266 LADYPALKQE
-279 LQTALDNSSAAPD
+279 LQTALDNSNAAPD

-302 TLNDVRTAVS
+302 TLNDVRKAVS

-353 ANYLAAFD
+353 ADYLAAFD

-369 QVSSNQKIDD
+369 QVTSNQSIDD
-379 WAFNTDQRYTID
+379 WAINTDQLYTVD
-391 NMGYYLDQDHKV
+391 NMGYYFDKDHKV
-403 AACTGL
+403 AACIGL
-409 EAQDADV
+409 QTEDADV
-416 TNLVIPSTVR
+416 TDLVIPSTVR
-426 YNGVTYAVVAL
+426 YNNVTYAVVAL

-448 TLTLPRTLRHINDY
+448 TLTLPRTLRHINDW
-462 GLSDYRAITDLEIPA
+462 GLSDYRAITNLEIPA

-482 GNYIVNNCPQLQRIK
+482 GENVVYNCPQLRRIK

-510 NNRYYDEYGNS
+510 NESYSDERAYIKI
-521 TYHYLRIVIPRES
+521 TIPRES
-534 FHAYRLVNAWNTDYN
+534 FHAYRLVSAWKTDRT
-549 VLIGGDEGITVNTGK
+549 VLIGGDEGVTVSTGK

-569 LGHVVVEEA
+569 LGHVVIEEA
-578 GYLQE
+578 GYLPE

-589 EGELNADDWSKIGQM
+589 EGELNSDDWSKIKQM

-622 NAFNGRWAI
+622 YAFNERWAI
-631 DKVVLPPTLKKIGS
+631 DKVVLPPTLKKIGT
-645 YAFQNTSLTS
+645 YAFQKTSLTS

-660 NVETIENN
+660 NVETIAEYAFSN
-668 AFGRVKRLQ
+668 ARQLQ

-683 NLTALGGSAFEYC
+683 SLTSLGNYAFEEC
-696 RNLRAVK
+696 RSLHTVK
-703 IPSKIKV
+703 IPAKLKEIP
-710 ITWYAFRDCSSLQSV
+710 WYAFQHCKSLQSV
-725 ELHDSITGFGN
+725 ELHDGITGIGDY
-736 ESFAGCDLREITLP
+736 SFNNCDLREMTLP
-750 KSTTAVGNHAFEGN
+750 KSTTWVGGN
-764 ANLSKVTFN
+764 AFNGNTNLSKVTLN
-773 EGLIYI
+773 EGLIDI
-779 GESAFQNTAID
+779 WAEAFYNTAID
-790 TLNCPSTLRNIYN
+790 TLNCPSTLRNIRN

-809 RNLRQIYLNEGL
+809 RNLRQINLNEGL
-821 TRIEMYALANNKATE
+821 TRIEVYALANNKATE

-844 YCAGGA
+844 YCAGAA
-850 FDDCDSLVTIEARSV
+850 FDGCDSLVTIEARSV
-865 MPPNTDNGCPL
+865 MPPNTDGGCPL
-876 TSADLTKAIL
+876 TVNDLTKAVL
-886 YVPVWSLAE
+886 YVPVWSLSE

-938 DIELTVTNNQITDS
+938 DIELTYTNNQITDS
-952 QGNTDYQHG
+952 HNNSDYQHG

-981 PYAKYSYKQ
+981 PFTKYIYEGGYYDYYSNESYR
-990 NYYYN
+990 Y
-995 ENYRHLRPTSLI
+995 LRPTSLI

-1090 KPDDKNGNYDA
+1090 KPNDKNGSYDA

-1157 DFGAPFMVWNSNNQ
+1157 DFGAPFMVWNSYNG

-1227 QRIRAAYDSNTHT
+1227 QRIRAAYDSNAHT

-1376 ATGINAATVNEAD
+1376 ATGINAATANEAD

-1417 GIK
+1417 VIK

>member
-1 MCLTICG
+1 
-8 TYTPVKCPIEIII
+8 
-21 IERTTNITFLT
+21 
-32 LTHTTMGKT
+32 MGKT

-56 SKGTPAVGIASSSYF
+56 SKGTPTVGIASSSYF

-100 LAMADSSSVVT
+100 LAVADSSEVVS

-125 IGNGGAG
+125 IDNGGAG
-132 DAEEVVP
+132 DTEQVLP

-151 SWRSTNEKAG
+151 SWLSTNKEAG

-182 SCYNGSYGTFQVTL
+182 ACNNYNAYGTFQVTL
-196 NDSTIISRGNWDS
+196 NDSTIIRRDRWSS
-209 TEDRL
+209 TEREL

-219 PAGRY
+219 PAGRH
-224 VLKASYYTRYDNYYD
+224 VLKASYNTRYDNYYD
-239 PDGLNEYCYARIS
+239 DSEGLIDYCYAAIS
-252 GIATDDVQANATAY
+252 GIATDDAQSNATAY
-266 LSGLADYPALKQE
+266 LGTLADYPALKQE

-302 TLNDVRTAVS
+302 TLNDVRKAAT

-330 GAYVDISEAVAL
+330 GAYVDISEAAAL

-353 ANYLAAFD
+353 ADYLAAFE

-369 QVSSNQKIDD
+369 QVSSNQSIDD
-379 WAFNTDQRYTID
+379 WAFNTSPQYTID
-391 NMGYYLDQDHKV
+391 NMGYYLDKGHKV

-409 EAQDADV
+409 QTENADM
-416 TNLVIPSTVR
+416 TDLVIPSTVR
-426 YNGVTYAVVAL
+426 YNNVTYAVVAL

-448 TLTLPRTLRHINDY
+448 TLTLPRTLRHINDW

-482 GNYIVNNCPQLQRIK
+482 GNNIVYNCPKLQRIK
-497 VNAEVPPTLGSLD
+497 INAEVPPTLGSLD
-510 NNRYYDEYGNS
+510 NESYSDERAYIKI
-521 TYHYLRIVIPRES
+521 TIPRES
-534 FHAYRLVNAWNTDYN
+534 FHAYRLVSAWKTDRT
-549 VLIGGDEGITVNTGK
+549 VLIGGDEGVTVSTGK

-569 LGHVVVEEA
+569 LGHVVIEEA
-578 GYLQE
+578 SYLQE

-589 EGELNADDWSKIGQM
+589 EGELNSDDWSKIKQM

-622 NAFNGRWAI
+622 YAFSGRWAI
-631 DKVVLPPTLKKIGS
+631 EKVLLPPTLKKIGT
-645 YAFQNTSLTS
+645 YAFQKTSLTS

-660 NVETIENN
+660 NVETIEVYAFSN
-668 AFGRVKRLQ
+668 ARQLQ
-677 EVHLPD
+677 ELHLPD
-683 NLTALGGSAFEYC
+683 SLTSLGRYAFEEC
-696 RNLRAVK
+696 RSLRTVK
-703 IPSKIKV
+703 IPTKLKEIP
-710 ITWYAFRDCSSLQSV
+710 WYAFQYCSSLQSV
-725 ELHDSITGFGN
+725 ELHDSITGIGDYAFRN
-736 ESFAGCDLREITLP
+736 CDLREITLP
-750 KSTTAVGNHAFEGN
+750 KSTTWVGSYAFYGN
-764 ANLSKVTFN
+764 ANLSKVTLN
-773 EGLIYI
+773 EGLVDIWTY
-779 GESAFQNTAID
+779 AFQNTAID
-790 TLNCPSTLRNIYN
+790 TLNCPSTLRNIYSN
-803 SAFAGC
+803 AFRDC
-809 RNLRQIYLNEGL
+809 TNLRQINLNEGL
-821 TRIEMYALANNKATE
+821 TRIESGALANNKATE

-850 FDDCDSLVTIEARSV
+850 FYDCDSLITIEARSV
-865 MPPNTDNGCPL
+865 MPPNTGGGCPL
-876 TSADLTKAIL
+876 TGTDLTKAVL

-895 YQLATGWNQFYT
+895 YQLATGWNQFIT
-907 FRTSDFM
+907 SRTSDFM

-938 DIELTVTNNQITDS
+938 DIELTITDNEITDS
-952 QGNTDYQHG
+952 HGNTDYQHG

-981 PYAKYSYKQ
+981 PCSKTTRTA
-990 NYYYN
+990 
-995 ENYRHLRPTSLI
+995 LRPTSLI

-1025 NRWQFVSFPFDVKV
+1025 NRWQFVSFPFDVKM

-1090 KPDDKNGNYDA
+1090 KPNDKNGNGYYA

-1157 DFGAPFMVWNSNNQ
+1157 DFEAPFLVWNSNNG

-1211 DRYAR
+1211 DHYAR

-1376 ATGINAATVNEAD
+1376 ATGINAATANEAD

-1417 GIK
+1417 IIK

>member
-1 MCLTICG
+1 
-8 TYTPVKCPIEIII
+8 
-21 IERTTNITFLT
+21 
-32 LTHTTMGKT
+32 MGKT

-100 LAMADSSSVVT
+100 LAVADSSEVVS
-111 PVLPDQGTTTPTDS
+111 PVLPDQGTTAPTDS

-132 DAEEVVP
+132 DTEQVLP

-151 SWRSTNEKAG
+151 RYIVYGGTEGTVEQK
-161 STTQQS
+161 S
-167 WEIICNR
+167 WEIIAR
-174 PTKLTFNY
+174 RETKLSF
-182 SCYNGSYGTFQVTL
+182 SYGTADDQWNFYTQIFIDDERVRELNGGTYNNTFSVTL
-196 NDSTIISRGNWDS
+196 TPGRHILTFKNECYGEVDSTTYAFISDIA
-209 TEDRL
+209 TEDA
-214 YQIDL
+214 Q
-219 PAGRY
+219 
-224 VLKASYYTRYDNYYD
+224 T
-239 PDGLNEYCYARIS
+239 
-252 GIATDDVQANATAY
+252 NATAFVNA
-266 LSGLADYPALKQE
+266 LEGYPPLKQE
-279 LQTALDNSSAAPD
+279 LQTALDNYNAAPD

-302 TLNDVRTAVS
+302 TLNDVRKAVS

-353 ANYLAAFD
+353 ADYLAAFD

-369 QVSSNQKIDD
+369 QVTSNQSIDD
-379 WAFNTDQRYTID
+379 WAFNTNQRYTID

-409 EAQDADV
+409 EAENADV
-416 TNLVIPSTVR
+416 TDLVIPSTVR

-482 GNYIVNNCPQLQRIK
+482 GNNIVNNCPQLQRIK
-497 VNAEVPPTLGSLD
+497 INAEVPPTLGSLD

-645 YAFQNTSLTS
+645 YAFQGTALTS

-660 NVETIENN
+660 NVETIKEC
-668 AFGRVKRLQ
+668 AFSQVRQLQ

-683 NLTALGGSAFEYC
+683 SLTSLGNYAFAEC
-696 RNLRAVK
+696 RSLRTVK
-703 IPSKIKV
+703 IPTKLKTIPDY
-710 ITWYAFRDCSSLQSV
+710 TFQNCRSLQSV
-725 ELHDSITGFGN
+725 ELHDSITAF
-736 ESFAGCDLREITLP
+736 EDYSFNNCDLREITLP
-750 KSTTAVGNHAFEGN
+750 KSTTWVGGSAFKGN
-764 ANLSKVTFN
+764 ANLSKVTLN
-773 EGLIYI
+773 EGLVDIWTY
-779 GESAFQNTAID
+779 AFQNTAID
-790 TLNCPSTLRNIYN
+790 TLNCPSTLRNIYSN
-803 SAFAGC
+803 AFRDC
-809 RNLRQIYLNEGL
+809 TNLRQINLNEGL
-821 TRIEMYALANNKATE
+821 TRIESGALANNKATE

-981 PYAKYSYKQ
+981 PYAKYSYEQ

-1090 KPDDKNGNYDA
+1090 KPNDKNGNYDA

-1227 QRIRAAYDSNTHT
+1227 QRIRAAYDSNAHT

-1376 ATGINAATVNEAD
+1376 ATGINAATANEAD

-1417 GIK
+1417 VIK

>member
-1 MCLTICG
+1 
-8 TYTPVKCPIEIII
+8 
-21 IERTTNITFLT
+21 
-32 LTHTTMGKT
+32 MGKT
-41 NAKMCSHK
+41 NTKMRSHK

-56 SKGTPAVGIASSSYF
+56 SKGTPIVGIASSSYF

-100 LAMADSSSVVT
+100 IAIADSSEVVS
-111 PVLPDQGTTTPTDS
+111 PVLPDQGITAPTDS
-125 IGNGGAG
+125 IGNSGAG
-132 DAEEVVP
+132 DTEEVLP
-139 DTIPFAQLWKHN
+139 DTIPFAQLLMHN
-151 SWRSTNEKAG
+151 NWQSTNKDAG
-161 STTQQS
+161 TYTKQS

-174 PTKLTFNY
+174 PTKLFFNY
-182 SCYNGSYGTFQVTL
+182 ACNNGNYGTFQVTL

-224 VLKASYYTRYDNYYD
+224 VLKASYYTSYENQNND
-239 PDGLNEYCYARIS
+239 CYAQIS
-252 GIATDDVQANATAY
+252 GIATDDAQSNATAY

-302 TLNDVRTAVS
+302 TLNDVRKAVS

-353 ANYLAAFD
+353 ADYLAAFD

-379 WAFNTDQRYTID
+379 WAFNTNQRYTID
-391 NMGYYLDQDHKV
+391 NMGYYLDQEHKV

-409 EAQDADV
+409 EVQDADV
-416 TNLVIPSTVR
+416 TDLVIPSTVR
-426 YNGVTYAVVAL
+426 YNDVTYAVVAL

-448 TLTLPRTLRHINDY
+448 TLTLPRTLRHINDW

-482 GNYIVNNCPQLQRIK
+482 GDNVVYNCPQLQRIK

-510 NNRYYDEYGNS
+510 NNRYYG
-521 TYHYLRIVIPRES
+521 TYRYFKVTIPRES
-534 FHAYRLVNAWNTDYN
+534 FHAYRLVSAWNTDRT
-549 VLIGGDEGITVNTGK
+549 VLIGGDEGVTVSTGK
-564 IAAGD
+564 LAAGD
-569 LGHVVVEEA
+569 LGHVVIEEA
-578 GYLQE
+578 GYLPE

-589 EGELNADDWSKIGQM
+589 EGELNADDWSMMKDM
-604 TNLTEL
+604 TNLTEI
-610 DLSKALIDEIPS
+610 DLSGALIDEIPDG
-622 NAFNGRWAI
+622 AFSGRWAL
-631 DKVVLPPTLKKIGS
+631 DKVVLPSTLRTIGS
-645 YAFQNTSLTS
+645 RAFYETRLTSIDIPKGVTSIKDYAFYNSQKLEKADLPDSLTS
-655 VNIPD
+655 IG
-660 NVETIENN
+660 E
-668 AFGRVKRLQ
+668 
-677 EVHLPD
+677 
-683 NLTALGGSAFEYC
+683 
-696 RNLRAVK
+696 
-703 IPSKIKV
+703 
-710 ITWYAFRDCSSLQSV
+710 YAFNRCFSLQSV
-725 ELHDSITGFGN
+725 KIPAKLTTISRSAFQSCQSLANLELHDSITTIGGYAFG
-736 ESFAGCDLREITLP
+736 GCAFSELKIPASIRTIAE
-750 KSTTAVGNHAFEGN
+750 GAFEMSS
-764 ANLSKVTFN
+764 NLTKLTLN
-773 EGLIYI
+773 EGLERI
-779 GESAFQNTAID
+779 GEIAFRQSPID
-790 TLNCPSTLRNIYN
+790 TLNCPSSLRYIGN
-803 SAFAGC
+803 SAFDDC
-809 RNLRQIYLNEGL
+809 TSLRQINLNEGL
-821 TRIEMYALANNKATE
+821 TNINNYAFAHTIPTE
-836 IVLPSSLE
+836 VVLPSSLE
-844 YCAGGA
+844 YCAEGA

-865 MPPNTDNGCPL
+865 MPPNTDGGCPL
-876 TSADLTKAIL
+876 TGTDLTKAVL

-895 YQLATGWNQFYT
+895 YKLATGWNQFNT
-907 FRTSDFM
+907 INHSDFM
-914 PQYVKVNKDF
+914 PQHVKVNKDF

-952 QGNTDYQHG
+952 QNNSDYQHG

-981 PYAKYSYKQ
+981 PYAKYSYEGGG
-990 NYYYN
+990 YYYN
-995 ENYRHLRPTSLI
+995 NNYRYLRPTSLI

-1025 NRWQFVSFPFDVKV
+1025 ERWQFVSFPFDVKV

-1053 RGHSGA
+1053 RSHSGA
-1059 ERAAGNAAAVWQ
+1059 ERAAGNTAAVWQ

-1090 KPDDKNGNYDA
+1090 KPNDGNNYYEA

-1186 PAEAFFVQRPVDQES
+1186 PAEAFFVQRPVDQEN

-1335 QVTLED
+1335 QITLED
-1341 RLTGTKLQ
+1341 RLTGTKQQ

-1376 ATGINAATVNEAD
+1376 ATGINAATTNEAD

-1417 GIK
+1417 VIK

>member
-1 MCLTICG
+1 M
-8 TYTPVKCPIEIII
+8 E
-21 IERTTNITFLT
+21 
-32 LTHTTMGKT
+32 KT

-49 ATQVLPL
+49 AMHVLPL
-56 SKGTPAVGIASSSYF
+56 SKDMPTMGIATSSYF

-88 CPVQVMASRAPR
+88 CPMQVMASRAPR
-100 LAMADSSSVVT
+100 IAIADNS
-111 PVLPDQGTTTPTDS
+111 
-125 IGNGGAG
+125 
-132 DAEEVVP
+132 EVVSPMLP
-139 DTIPFAQLWKHN
+139 DTIPFAQLLMHN
-151 SWRSTNEKAG
+151 NWQSTNKEAG

-167 WEIICNR
+167 WEIVCNR

-182 SCYNGSYGTFQVTL
+182 ACNNYNAYGTFQVTL
-196 NDSTIISRGNWDS
+196 NDSSIIRQDRWSSTDS
-209 TEDRL
+209 EL

-219 PAGRY
+219 PVGRY
-224 VLKASYYTRYDNYYD
+224 VLKASYYTRYENQYD
-239 PDGLNEYCYARIS
+239 LEDGAYCYARIS
-252 GIATDDVQANATAY
+252 GIATDDAQANATAY
-266 LSGLADYPALKQE
+266 LGALADFPGLKQE

-292 DEALY
+292 NEELY

-302 TLNDVRTAVS
+302 TLIDVRKAAT

-353 ANYLAAFD
+353 ANYLAAFE

-369 QVSSNQKIDD
+369 QVSSNQSIDD
-379 WAFNTDQRYTID
+379 WAINTDQLYTID
-391 NMGYYLDQDHKV
+391 NMGYYLDLNNKV

-409 EAQDADV
+409 QVQNADV
-416 TNLVIPSTVR
+416 TDLVIPSTIR
-426 YNGVTYAVVAL
+426 YNNDTYAVVAL
-437 YDNRY
+437 YDTRY
-442 NQNKVR
+442 DQNKVR
-448 TLTLPRTLRHINDY
+448 TLTLPRTLRYINDY

-482 GNYIVNNCPQLQRIK
+482 GNNVVYDCPKLQRIK
-497 VNAEVPPTLGSLD
+497 VNAEVPPTLGSLSND
-510 NNRYYDEYGNS
+510 DYYDEFNDRGR
-521 TYHYLRIVIPRES
+521 HYYKITIPRES
-534 FHAYRLVNAWNTDYN
+534 FHAYRLVNAWTNYT
-549 VLIGGDEGITVNTGK
+549 VLIGGNEGITVSTGK

-569 LGHVVVEEA
+569 LGHVVVDEA

-589 EGELNADDWSKIGQM
+589 EGELNADDWSKIKQM

-610 DLSKALIDEIPS
+610 DLSKALIDEIP
-622 NAFNGRWAI
+622 NEAFRDRWAI
-631 DKVVLPPTLKKIGS
+631 NKVVLPPTLKKIGN
-645 YAFQNTSLTS
+645 YAFQRTALIS

-660 NVETIENN
+660 NVETINSY
-668 AFGRVKRLQ
+668 AFGGAKYLQ

-683 NLTALGGSAFEYC
+683 SLTSLGEGAFEYC
-696 RNLRAVK
+696 RSLRSVK
-703 IPSKIKV
+703 IPAKIKTIPEHV
-710 ITWYAFRDCSSLQSV
+710 LRYCNSLQSI
-725 ELHDSITGFGN
+725 ELHDNITSIGN
-736 ESFAGCDLREITLP
+736 NAFADSDLREITLP
-750 KSTTAVGNHAFEGN
+750 KSTLRVSDNAFKEN
-764 ANLSKVTFN
+764 THLSKVILN
-773 EGLIYI
+773 EGLIDI
-779 GESAFQNTAID
+779 GYQAFYNTAID

-809 RNLRQIYLNEGL
+809 SNLRQINLNEGL
-821 TRIEMYALANNKATE
+821 TRIERYALANNKATE

-844 YCAGGA
+844 YCAGSA

-865 MPPNTDNGCPL
+865 MPPNTDSGCPL
-876 TSADLTKAIL
+876 TSTDRTKAVL

-938 DIELTVTNNQITDS
+938 DIELTYTSNQITDS
-952 QGNTDYQHG
+952 QGNADYQHG

-981 PYAKYSYKQ
+981 PFYKYTKDC
-990 NYYYN
+990 NGYYGN
-995 ENYRHLRPTSLI
+995 TALTPTCLI

-1025 NRWQFVSFPFDVKV
+1025 ERWQFVSFPFDVKV

-1090 KPDDKNGNYDA
+1090 KPNDKNGNRYIG

-1121 DNRTVALEE
+1121 DDRTVALEE

-1157 DFGAPFMVWNSNNQ
+1157 DFEAPFMVWNSYNQ

-1216 TLVEEEPASAP
+1216 TLVDEEPASAP
-1227 QRIRAAYDSNTHT
+1227 QRIK
-1240 AAQRTV
+1240 AAQDSHEAATPRTV

-1257 ADRTRVVINEA
+1257 ADHTRVVINEA

-1275 SRDAAK
+1275 SHDAAK
-1281 FTGTEPA
+1281 FMGTEPT
-1288 VSQIFTINGATRYA
+1288 VSQIFTFNGSTRYA
-1302 INERPLNNGQALL
+1302 INERPLDNGQALL

-1326 IGLSNQPDG
+1326 IGLSSQPDG

-1341 RLTGTKLQ
+1341 RITGTKQQ
-1349 LNGTAGYSFTAK
+1349 LNAITSYSFTAK

-1376 ATGINAATVNEAD
+1376 ATGINAATTNEAD
-1389 RNDDTYTLDGRKVN
+1389 RNDDTYTLDGRKVS

-1417 GIK
+1417 IIK

>member
-1 MCLTICG
+1 
-8 TYTPVKCPIEIII
+8 
-21 IERTTNITFLT
+21 
-32 LTHTTMGKT
+32 MGKT

-100 LAMADSSSVVT
+100 LAVADSSEVVS
-111 PVLPDQGTTTPTDS
+111 PVLPDQGTTAPTDS
-125 IGNGGAG
+125 IGNSGAG
-132 DAEEVVP
+132 DTEQVLP

-151 SWRSTNEKAG
+151 SWQSTNKEAG

-167 WEIICNR
+167 WEIICSR
-174 PTKLTFNY
+174 PTKLSFNY
-182 SCYNGSYGTFQVTL
+182 AYKNRYSEIHVTL
-196 NDSTIISRGNWDS
+196 NDSTIIRDGAWYS
-209 TEDRL
+209 TESRH

-224 VLKASYYTRYDNYYD
+224 VLKASYYTEGENPDDINNQNY
-239 PDGLNEYCYARIS
+239 NYARIS
-252 GIATDDVQANATAY
+252 DIATDDVQSNATAF
-266 LSGLADYPALKQE
+266 LGALADYPALKQE
-279 LQTALDNSSAAPD
+279 LQTALDNYNAAPD

-302 TLNDVRTAVS
+302 TLNDVRKAVS

-353 ANYLAAFD
+353 ADYLAAFD

-369 QVSSNQKIDD
+369 QVTSNQSIDD

-409 EAQDADV
+409 EAENADV
-416 TNLVIPSTVR
+416 TDLVIPSTVR

-448 TLTLPRTLRHINDY
+448 TLTLPRTLRHINDW

-482 GNYIVNNCPQLQRIK
+482 GENIVYNCPQLQRIK

-510 NNRYYDEYGNS
+510 NNSYHEDGYR
-521 TYHYLRIVIPRES
+521 TYHYIRIVIPRES

-549 VLIGGDEGITVNTGK
+549 VLIGGDEGITVSTGK

-589 EGELNADDWSKIGQM
+589 EGELNADDWSKIKQM

-622 NAFNGRWAI
+622 NAFSGRWAI

-645 YAFQNTSLTS
+645 FAFQGTALTS

-660 NVETIENN
+660 NVETIKEC
-668 AFGRVKRLQ
+668 AFSQVKQLQ

-683 NLTALGGSAFEYC
+683 SLTSLGNYAFAEC
-696 RNLRAVK
+696 RSLRTVK
-703 IPSKIKV
+703 IPTKLKTIPDY
-710 ITWYAFRDCSSLQSV
+710 TFQNCRSLQSV
-725 ELHDSITGFGN
+725 ELHDSITAF
-736 ESFAGCDLREITLP
+736 EDYSFDNCDLREITLP
-750 KSTTAVGNHAFEGN
+750 KSTTWVGGSAFKGN
-764 ANLSKVTFN
+764 ANLSKVTLN
-773 EGLIYI
+773 EGLVDIWTY
-779 GESAFQNTAID
+779 AFQNTAID
-790 TLNCPSTLRNIYN
+790 TLNCPSTLRNIYSN
-803 SAFAGC
+803 AFRDC
-809 RNLRQIYLNEGL
+809 TNLRQINLNEGL
-821 TRIEMYALANNKATE
+821 TRIESGALANNKATE

-850 FDDCDSLVTIEARSV
+850 FYDCDSLVTIEARSV
-865 MPPNTDNGCPL
+865 MPPNTDGNCPL
-876 TSADLTKAIL
+876 SGTDLTKAVL
-886 YVPVWSLAE
+886 YVPVWSLSE

-952 QGNTDYQHG
+952 QNNSDYQHG

-968 SKLAVNDFSMVLS
+968 SKLAVNDFSMVLA
-981 PYAKYSYKQ
+981 PYAKYAYEGGGY
-990 NYYYN
+990 NYYN
-995 ENYRHLRPTSLI
+995 DYRYLRPTSLI

-1025 NRWQFVSFPFDVKV
+1025 DRWQFVSFPFDVKV

-1080 AGKGYIMQCY
+1080 AGKGYIMQCF
-1090 KPDDKNGNYDA
+1090 KPNDKNGNNYYA

-1227 QRIRAAYDSNTHT
+1227 QRIRAAYDSNVHT

-1376 ATGINAATVNEAD
+1376 ATGINAATANEAD

-1417 GIK
+1417 VIK

>member
-1 MCLTICG
+1 
-8 TYTPVKCPIEIII
+8 
-21 IERTTNITFLT
+21 
-32 LTHTTMGKT
+32 MGKT

-111 PVLPDQGTTTPTDS
+111 PVQPDQGTTTPTDS
-125 IGNGGAG
+125 IDNGGAG
-132 DAEEVVP
+132 DTEQVLP

-151 SWRSTNEKAG
+151 SWQSTNEAAE

-182 SCYNGSYGTFQVTL
+182 SCNNRNSCTFQVTL
-196 NDSTIISRGNWDS
+196 NDSTIISKNSWSSAWG
-209 TEDRL
+209 EH

-224 VLKASYYTRYDNYYD
+224 VLKASYYTHYEDKSCFAAIGD
-239 PDGLNEYCYARIS
+239 
-252 GIATDDVQANATAY
+252 IAIDDAQSNATAF
-266 LSGLADYPALKQE
+266 LGALADYPALKQE
-279 LQTALDNSSAAPD
+279 LQTALDNSNAAPD

-302 TLNDVRTAVS
+302 TLNDVRKAVS

-353 ANYLAAFD
+353 ADYLSAFD

-379 WAFNTDQRYTID
+379 WAFNTNQRYTID

-409 EAQDADV
+409 EVQDADV
-416 TNLVIPSTVR
+416 TDLVIPSTVR

-448 TLTLPRTLRHINDY
+448 TLTLPRTLRHINDW

-477 NVERM
+477 NVEHM
-482 GNYIVNNCPQLQRIK
+482 GENIVYNCPQLQRIK

-510 NNRYYDEYGNS
+510 NNSYHEDGYR
-521 TYHYLRIVIPRES
+521 TYHYIRIVIPRES

-549 VLIGGDEGITVNTGK
+549 VLIGGDEGITVSTGK

-589 EGELNADDWSKIGQM
+589 EGELNADDWSKIKQM

-622 NAFNGRWAI
+622 YAFNERWAI
-631 DKVVLPPTLKKIGS
+631 DKVVLPPTLKKIGT
-645 YAFQNTSLTS
+645 YAFQKTSLTS

-660 NVETIENN
+660 NVETIAEYAFSN
-668 AFGRVKRLQ
+668 ARQLQ

-683 NLTALGGSAFEYC
+683 SLTSLGNYAFEEC
-696 RNLRAVK
+696 RSLRTVK
-703 IPSKIKV
+703 IPAKLKEIP
-710 ITWYAFRDCSSLQSV
+710 WYAFQHCKSLQSV
-725 ELHDSITGFGN
+725 ELHDGITGIGDY
-736 ESFAGCDLREITLP
+736 SFNNCDLREMTLP
-750 KSTTAVGNHAFEGN
+750 KSTTWVGGN
-764 ANLSKVTFN
+764 AFNGNTNLSKVTLN
-773 EGLIYI
+773 EGLIDI
-779 GESAFQNTAID
+779 WAEAFYNTAID
-790 TLNCPSTLRNIYN
+790 TLNCPSTLRNIRN

-809 RNLRQIYLNEGL
+809 RNLRQINLNEGL
-821 TRIEMYALANNKATE
+821 TRIEVYALANNKATE

-844 YCAGGA
+844 YCAGAA
-850 FDDCDSLVTIEARSV
+850 FDGCDSLVTIEARSV
-865 MPPNTDNGCPL
+865 MPPNTDGGCPL
-876 TSADLTKAIL
+876 TVNDLTKAVL
-886 YVPVWSLAE
+886 YVPVWSLSE

-938 DIELTVTNNQITDS
+938 DIELTYTNNQITDS
-952 QGNTDYQHG
+952 HNNSDYQHG

-981 PYAKYSYKQ
+981 PFTKYIYEGGYYD
-990 NYYYN
+990 YYYN
-995 ENYRHLRPTSLI
+995 QNYRHLRPTSLI

-1025 NRWQFVSFPFDVKV
+1025 DRWQFVSFPFDVKV

-1090 KPDDKNGNYDA
+1090 KPNDENGNNYYA

-1227 QRIRAAYDSNTHT
+1227 QRIRAAYDSNTHA

-1376 ATGINAATVNEAD
+1376 ATGINAATANEAD

-1417 GIK
+1417 VIK

>member
-1 MCLTICG
+1 
-8 TYTPVKCPIEIII
+8 
-21 IERTTNITFLT
+21 
-32 LTHTTMGKT
+32 MGKT

-100 LAMADSSSVVT
+100 LAVADSSEVVSS
-111 PVLPDQGTTTPTDS
+111 VLPDQGTTTPTD
-125 IGNGGAG
+125 
-132 DAEEVVP
+132 
-139 DTIPFAQLWKHN
+139 
-151 SWRSTNEKAG
+151 
-161 STTQQS
+161 
-167 WEIICNR
+167 
-174 PTKLTFNY
+174 
-182 SCYNGSYGTFQVTL
+182 
-196 NDSTIISRGNWDS
+196 
-209 TEDRL
+209 
-214 YQIDL
+214 
-219 PAGRY
+219 
-224 VLKASYYTRYDNYYD
+224 
-239 PDGLNEYCYARIS
+239 
-252 GIATDDVQANATAY
+252 DVQANATTFLGA
-266 LSGLADYPALKQE
+266 LADYPALKQE
-279 LQTALDNSSAAPD
+279 LQTALDNSNAAPD

-302 TLNDVRTAVS
+302 TLNDVRKAVS

-353 ANYLAAFD
+353 ADYLAAFD

-369 QVSSNQKIDD
+369 QVTSNQSIDD
-379 WAFNTDQRYTID
+379 WAINTDQLYTVD
-391 NMGYYLDQDHKV
+391 NMGYYFDKDHKV
-403 AACTGL
+403 AACIGL
-409 EAQDADV
+409 QTEDADV
-416 TNLVIPSTVR
+416 TDLVIPSTVR
-426 YNGVTYAVVAL
+426 YNNVTYAVVAL
-437 YDNRY
+437 YNNRY

-448 TLTLPRTLRHINDY
+448 TLTLPRTLRHINDW
-462 GLSDYRAITDLEIPA
+462 GLSYYRAITNLEIPA

-482 GNYIVNNCPQLQRIK
+482 GENVVYNCPQLRRIK
-497 VNAEVPPTLGSLD
+497 VNAEVPPTLGSLG
-510 NNRYYDEYGNS
+510 NESYSDER
-521 TYHYLRIVIPRES
+521 TYIKITIPRES
-534 FHAYRLVNAWNTDYN
+534 FHAYRLVSAWKTDRT
-549 VLIGGDEGITVNTGK
+549 VLIGGDEGVTVSTGK

-569 LGHVVVEEA
+569 LGHVVIEEA
-578 GYLQE
+578 GYLPE

-589 EGELNADDWSKIGQM
+589 EGELNSDDWSNIKQM

-622 NAFNGRWAI
+622 YAFNERWAI
-631 DKVVLPPTLKKIGS
+631 DKVVLPPTLKKIGT
-645 YAFQNTSLTS
+645 YAFQKTSLTS

-660 NVETIENN
+660 NVETIAEYAFSN
-668 AFGRVKRLQ
+668 ARQLQ

-683 NLTALGGSAFEYC
+683 CLTSLGNYAFGEC
-696 RNLRAVK
+696 RSLRTVK
-703 IPSKIKV
+703 IPAKLKEIP
-710 ITWYAFRDCSSLQSV
+710 WYAFQHCKSLQSV
-725 ELHDSITGFGN
+725 ELHDGITGIGDY
-736 ESFAGCDLREITLP
+736 SFNNCDLREMTLP
-750 KSTTAVGNHAFEGN
+750 KSTTRVGGN
-764 ANLSKVTFN
+764 AFNGNTNLSKVTLN
-773 EGLIYI
+773 EGLIDI
-779 GESAFQNTAID
+779 WDEAFYNTAID
-790 TLNCPSTLRNIYN
+790 TLNCPSTLRNIRN

-809 RNLRQIYLNEGL
+809 RNLRQINLNEGL
-821 TRIEMYALANNKATE
+821 TRIEVYALANNKATE

-844 YCAGGA
+844 YCAGAA
-850 FDDCDSLVTIEARSV
+850 FDGCDSLVTIEARSV
-865 MPPNTDNGCPL
+865 MPPNTDGGCPL
-876 TSADLTKAIL
+876 TVNDLTKAVL
-886 YVPVWSLAE
+886 YVPVWSLSE

-938 DIELTVTNNQITDS
+938 DIELTYTNNEITDS
-952 QGNTDYQHG
+952 HNNSDYQHG

-981 PYAKYSYKQ
+981 PFTKYIYEGGGRYYDYYYDQ
-990 NYYYN
+990 NYS
-995 ENYRHLRPTSLI
+995 HLRPTSLI

-1025 NRWQFVSFPFDVKV
+1025 DRWQFVSFPFDVKV

-1090 KPDDKNGNYDA
+1090 KPNDGNGNNYYA

-1227 QRIRAAYDSNTHT
+1227 QRIRAAYDSNAHT

-1302 INERPLNNGQALL
+1302 INERPLNNGQAQL

-1376 ATGINAATVNEAD
+1376 ATGINAATTNEAD

-1417 GIK
+1417 VIK

>member
-1 MCLTICG
+1 
-8 TYTPVKCPIEIII
+8 
-21 IERTTNITFLT
+21 
-32 LTHTTMGKT
+32 MGKT

-100 LAMADSSSVVT
+100 LAVADSSEVVS

-132 DAEEVVP
+132 DTDQVLP

-151 SWRSTNEKAG
+151 SWLSTNKEAG
-161 STTQQS
+161 TTTQQS
-167 WEIICNR
+167 WEIICSR

-182 SCYNGSYGTFQVTL
+182 ACNNYNAYGTFQVTL
-196 NDSTIISRGNWDS
+196 NDSTIISRDRWSS
-209 TEDRL
+209 TEREL

-219 PAGRY
+219 PAGRH
-224 VLKASYYTRYDNYYD
+224 VLKASYNTRYGNQYD
-239 PDGLNEYCYARIS
+239 LEDEAYCYAAIS
-252 GIATDDVQANATAY
+252 DIATDDAQSNATAY
-266 LSGLADYPALKQE
+266 LSGLVDYPALKQE
-279 LQTALDNSSAAPD
+279 LQTALDNYNAAPD
-292 DEALY
+292 NEEIY
-297 NTLAA
+297 NTLNA
-302 TLNDVRTAVS
+302 TLNDVRKAVS

-353 ANYLAAFD
+353 ANYLAAFE

-369 QVSSNQKIDD
+369 QVTSNQSIDD
-379 WAFNTDQRYTID
+379 WAFNTSQRYTID
-391 NMGYYLDQDHKV
+391 NMGYYLDQEHKV
-403 AACTGL
+403 AACSGL
-409 EAQDADV
+409 ETENADV

-426 YNGVTYAVVAL
+426 YNDVTYAVVAL

-482 GNYIVNNCPQLQRIK
+482 GNNVVYNCPQLQRIK

-510 NNRYYDEYGNS
+510 NNSYYDEYGNYAS
-521 TYHYLRIVIPRES
+521 YRNFKITIPRES
-534 FHAYRLVNAWNTDYN
+534 FHAYRLVNAWTNYT
-549 VLIGGDEGITVNTGK
+549 VLIGGDEGITISTGK
-564 IAAGD
+564 LAAGD
-569 LGHVVVEEA
+569 LGHVVVDEA

-589 EGELNADDWSKIGQM
+589 EGELNADDWSNIKQM

-631 DKVVLPPTLKKIGS
+631 DKVVLPPTLKKIGT
-645 YAFQNTSLTS
+645 YAFQRTALTS

-660 NVETIENN
+660 NVETIEENT
-668 AFGRVKRLQ
+668 FRYVKQLQ

-683 NLTALGGSAFEYC
+683 SLTSLGNGAFAGC
-696 RNLRAVK
+696 RSLRAVK
-703 IPSKIKV
+703 IPTKLKMIPPYTFQGCK
-710 ITWYAFRDCSSLQSV
+710 SLQSV
-725 ELHDSITGFGN
+725 ELHDSITGFGDYAF
-736 ESFAGCDLREITLP
+736 EDCGLREITLP
-750 KSTTAVGNHAFEGN
+750 KSTSWVGSNAFDVN
-764 ANLSKVTFN
+764 ANLSKVTLN
-773 EGLIYI
+773 EGLISI
-779 GESAFQNTAID
+779 SDRAFCQAAID
-790 TLNCPSTLRNIYN
+790 TLNCPSTLRYIAN
-803 SAFAGC
+803 SAFANC
-809 RNLRQIYLNEGL
+809 TNLRQISLNEGL
-821 TRIEMYALANNKATE
+821 IRIESGALAGNKITE

-844 YCAGGA
+844 YCAKGVFSG
-850 FDDCDSLVTIEARSV
+850 CDSLVTIEARSV
-865 MPPNTDNGCPL
+865 MPPNTGGGCPL
-876 TSADLTKAIL
+876 TDTDRTKAVL

-938 DIELTVTNNQITDS
+938 DIELTYTSNQITDS
-952 QGNTDYQHG
+952 QNNSDYQHG

-981 PYAKYSYKQ
+981 PYAKYSYEGGG
-990 NYYYN
+990 YYYN
-995 ENYRHLRPTSLI
+995 NNYRYLRPTSLI

-1025 NRWQFVSFPFDVKV
+1025 ERWQFVSFPFDVKV

-1053 RGHSGA
+1053 RSHSGA
-1059 ERAAGNAAAVWQ
+1059 ERAAGNTAAVWQ

-1090 KPDDKNGNYDA
+1090 KPNDGNNYYEA

-1111 TVNRQQIFNA
+1111 TINRQQIFNA

-1157 DFGAPFMVWNSNNQ
+1157 DFTAPFMVWNSNNQ

-1186 PAEAFFVQRPVDQES
+1186 PAEAFFVQRPVDQEN

-1227 QRIRAAYDSNTHT
+1227 QRIRAAYDSNAHT

-1281 FTGTEPA
+1281 FTGTEPT
-1288 VSQIFTINGATRYA
+1288 VSQIFTLNGATRYA

-1376 ATGINAATVNEAD
+1376 ATGINAATANEAD
-1389 RNDDTYTLDGRKVN
+1389 HNDDTYTLDGRKVN

-1417 GIK
+1417 VIK

>member
-1 MCLTICG
+1 
-8 TYTPVKCPIEIII
+8 
-21 IERTTNITFLT
+21 
-32 LTHTTMGKT
+32 MGKT

-100 LAMADSSSVVT
+100 LAMADSSSVVS
-111 PVLPDQGTTTPTDS
+111 PVLPDQGTSAPTDS
-125 IGNGGAG
+125 IGNSGAG
-132 DAEEVVP
+132 DTDQVLP

-151 SWRSTNEKAG
+151 RYIVYGGTEGTVEQK
-161 STTQQS
+161 S
-167 WEIICNR
+167 WEIIAR
-174 PTKLTFNY
+174 RETKLSF
-182 SCYNGSYGTFQVTL
+182 SYGTADDQWNFYTQIFIDDERVREMNGGTYNNTFSVTL
-196 NDSTIISRGNWDS
+196 TPGRHILTFKNECYGEVDSTTYAFISDIA
-209 TEDRL
+209 TEDA
-214 YQIDL
+214 Q
-219 PAGRY
+219 
-224 VLKASYYTRYDNYYD
+224 T
-239 PDGLNEYCYARIS
+239 
-252 GIATDDVQANATAY
+252 NATAFVNA
-266 LSGLADYPALKQE
+266 LEGYPPLKQE
-279 LQTALDNSSAAPD
+279 LQTALDNYNAAPD

-302 TLNDVRTAVS
+302 TLNDVRKAVS

-353 ANYLAAFD
+353 ADYLAAFE

-369 QVSSNQKIDD
+369 QVSSNQSIDD
-379 WAFNTDQRYTID
+379 WAFNTNQRYTID
-391 NMGYYLDQDHKV
+391 NMGYYLDQEHKV
-403 AACTGL
+403 AACSGL
-409 EAQDADV
+409 ETENADV
-416 TNLVIPSTVR
+416 TDLVIPSTVR

-448 TLTLPRTLRHINDY
+448 TLTLPRTLRHINDW

-482 GNYIVNNCPQLQRIK
+482 GENIVYNCPQLQRIK

-510 NNRYYDEYGNS
+510 NNSYHEDGYR
-521 TYHYLRIVIPRES
+521 TYHYIRIVIPRES

-549 VLIGGDEGITVNTGK
+549 VLIGGDEGITVSTGK

-589 EGELNADDWSKIGQM
+589 EGELNADDWSKIKQM

-622 NAFNGRWAI
+622 NAFSGRWAI

-645 YAFQNTSLTS
+645 FAFQGTALTS

-660 NVETIENN
+660 NVETIKEC
-668 AFGRVKRLQ
+668 AFSQVRQLQ

-683 NLTALGGSAFEYC
+683 SLTSLGNYAFAEC
-696 RNLRAVK
+696 RSLRTVK
-703 IPSKIKV
+703 IPTKLKTIPDY
-710 ITWYAFRDCSSLQSV
+710 TFQNCRSLQSV
-725 ELHDSITGFGN
+725 ELHDSITAF
-736 ESFAGCDLREITLP
+736 EDYSFNNCDLREITLP
-750 KSTTAVGNHAFEGN
+750 KSTTWVGGSAFKGN
-764 ANLSKVTFN
+764 ANLSKVTLN
-773 EGLIYI
+773 EGLVDIWTY
-779 GESAFQNTAID
+779 AFQNTAID
-790 TLNCPSTLRNIYN
+790 TLNCPSTLRNIYSN
-803 SAFAGC
+803 AFRDC
-809 RNLRQIYLNEGL
+809 TNLRQINLNEGL
-821 TRIEMYALANNKATE
+821 TRIESGALANNKATE

-850 FDDCDSLVTIEARSV
+850 FYDCDSLVTIEARSV
-865 MPPNTDNGCPL
+865 MPPNTDGNCPL
-876 TSADLTKAIL
+876 SGTDLTKAVL
-886 YVPVWSLAE
+886 YVPVWSLSE

-938 DIELTVTNNQITDS
+938 DIELTYTSNQITDS
-952 QGNTDYQHG
+952 HKNSDYQHG

-981 PYAKYSYKQ
+981 PFTKYIYEGGYYDYYSNESYR
-990 NYYYN
+990 Y
-995 ENYRHLRPTSLI
+995 LRPTSLI

-1090 KPDDKNGNYDA
+1090 KPNDKNGSYDA

-1376 ATGINAATVNEAD
+1376 ATGINAATANEAD

-1417 GIK
+1417 VIK

>member
-1 MCLTICG
+1 
-8 TYTPVKCPIEIII
+8 
-21 IERTTNITFLT
+21 
-32 LTHTTMGKT
+32 MGKT

-100 LAMADSSSVVT
+100 LAVADSSEVVS

-125 IGNGGAG
+125 IDNGGTG
-132 DAEEVVP
+132 DTEEVLP

-151 SWRSTNEKAG
+151 SWQSTNKEAE

-182 SCYNGSYGTFQVTL
+182 CWNNGNSCTFRVTL
-196 NDSTIISRGNWDS
+196 NDSTIISKNSWTTTLG
-209 TEDRL
+209 EH
-214 YQIDL
+214 YQINL

-224 VLKASYYTRYDNYYD
+224 VLKASLYTHYENQGDNYF
-239 PDGLNEYCYARIS
+239 ARIS
-252 GIATDDVQANATAY
+252 DIATDDAQANATAY
-266 LSGLADYPALKQE
+266 LGALADYPALKQE

-302 TLNDVRTAVS
+302 TLNDVRKAVS

-353 ANYLAAFD
+353 ADYLAAFE

-379 WAFNTDQRYTID
+379 WAINTDQRYTID
-391 NMGYYLDQDHKV
+391 NMGYYLDQEHKV

-409 EAQDADV
+409 QVQDADV

-569 LGHVVVEEA
+569 LGHVVAEEA

-790 TLNCPSTLRNIYN
+790 TLNCPSTLRNILN

-809 RNLRQIYLNEGL
+809 RNLRQINLNEGL
-821 TRIEMYALANNKATE
+821 TRIETYALANNKATE

-981 PYAKYSYKQ
+981 PYAKYSYEQ

-1080 AGKGYIMQCY
+1080 AGKGYIMQCF
-1090 KPDDKNGNYDA
+1090 KPNDKNGSYDA

-1341 RLTGTKLQ
+1341 RLTGTRLQ

-1376 ATGINAATVNEAD
+1376 ATGINAATANEAD

-1417 GIK
+1417 VIK

>member
-1 MCLTICG
+1 
-8 TYTPVKCPIEIII
+8 
-21 IERTTNITFLT
+21 
-32 LTHTTMGKT
+32 MGKT

-56 SKGTPAVGIASSSYF
+56 SKGTPTVGIASSSYF

-125 IGNGGAG
+125 IGNSGAG
-132 DAEEVVP
+132 DTDQVLP

-151 SWRSTNEKAG
+151 NWQSTNEAAG

-174 PTKLTFNY
+174 PTKLFFNY
-182 SCYNGSYGTFQVTL
+182 ACNNNSSSSFQVTL
-196 NDSTIISRGNWDS
+196 NDSTIIGRGGWNS
-209 TEDRL
+209 TEGEH
-214 YQIDL
+214 YQIEL

-224 VLKASYYTRYDNYYD
+224 VLKASFYTYYENQN
-239 PDGLNEYCYARIS
+239 GYCYARIS
-252 GIATDDVQANATAY
+252 GIATDDAQSNATAY
-266 LSGLADYPALKQE
+266 LSGLVDYPALKQE
-279 LQTALDNSSAAPD
+279 LQTALDNSNAAPD

-302 TLNDVRTAVS
+302 TLNDVRKAVS

-353 ANYLAAFD
+353 ADYLAAFE

-369 QVSSNQKIDD
+369 QVTSNQSIDD
-379 WAFNTDQRYTID
+379 WAINTDQRYTID
-391 NMGYYLDQDHKV
+391 NMGYYLDQEHKV

-409 EAQDADV
+409 QVQDADV

-790 TLNCPSTLRNIYN
+790 TLNCPSTLRNI
-803 SAFAGC
+803 
-809 RNLRQIYLNEGL
+809 
-821 TRIEMYALANNKATE
+821 
-836 IVLPSSLE
+836 
-844 YCAGGA
+844 
-850 FDDCDSLVTIEARSV
+850 
-865 MPPNTDNGCPL
+865 
-876 TSADLTKAIL
+876 
-886 YVPVWSLAE
+886 
-895 YQLATGWNQFYT
+895 
-907 FRTSDFM
+907 
-914 PQYVKVNKDF
+914 
-924 YFTLRD
+924 
-930 ELDPDYRP
+930 
-938 DIELTVTNNQITDS
+938 
-952 QGNTDYQHG
+952 
-961 NLTISGR
+961 
-968 SKLAVNDFSMVLS
+968 
-981 PYAKYSYKQ
+981 
-990 NYYYN
+990 
-995 ENYRHLRPTSLI
+995 
-1007 VKGEMRAENVTIN
+1007 
-1020 LWNAT
+1020 
-1025 NRWQFVSFPFDVKV
+1025 
-1039 SDIVPVDST
+1039 
-1048 TSWVI
+1048 
-1053 RGHSGA
+1053 
-1059 ERAAGNAAAVWQ
+1059 
-1071 NLSADDVLQ
+1071 
-1080 AGKGYIMQCY
+1080 
-1090 KPDDKNGNYDA
+1090 
-1101 AQFTVRPLTT
+1101 
-1111 TVNRQQIFNA
+1111 
-1121 DNRTVALEE
+1121 
-1130 HLAEFEHNRSWN
+1130 
-1142 LIGNPYPSYFDTRFL
+1142 
-1157 DFGAPFMVWNSNNQ
+1157 
-1171 NYEAYSPVDDSYILA
+1171 
-1186 PAEAFFVQRPVDQES
+1186 
-1201 ITFLKDGRQT
+1201 
-1211 DRYAR
+1211 
-1216 TLVEEEPASAP
+1216 
-1227 QRIRAAYDSNTHT
+1227 
-1240 AAQRTV
+1240 
-1246 FNITLAKDGQQ
+1246 
-1257 ADRTRVVINEA
+1257 
-1268 ATMQYDL
+1268 
-1275 SRDAAK
+1275 
-1281 FTGTEPA
+1281 
-1288 VSQIFTINGATRYA
+1288 
-1302 INERPLNNGQALL
+1302 
-1315 GLHFG
+1315 
-1320 TDGTYT
+1320 
-1326 IGLSNQPDG
+1326 
-1335 QVTLED
+1335 
-1341 RLTGTKLQ
+1341 
-1349 LNGTAGYSFTAK
+1349 
-1361 AGDSTDRFVLHFDAV
+1361 
-1376 ATGINAATVNEAD
+1376 
-1389 RNDDTYTLDGRKVN
+1389 
-1403 NPTAPGLYIKGGKK
+1403 
-1417 GIK
+1417 

>member
-1 MCLTICG
+1 
-8 TYTPVKCPIEIII
+8 
-21 IERTTNITFLT
+21 
-32 LTHTTMGKT
+32 MGKT

-56 SKGTPAVGIASSSYF
+56 SKGTSTVGIASSSYF

-100 LAMADSSSVVT
+100 LAMADSSSVVS

-125 IGNGGAG
+125 IGNSGAG
-132 DAEEVVP
+132 DTDQVLP

-151 SWRSTNEKAG
+151 RYIVYGGTEGTVEQK
-161 STTQQS
+161 S
-167 WEIICNR
+167 WEIIAR
-174 PTKLTFNY
+174 RETKLSF
-182 SCYNGSYGTFQVTL
+182 SYGTADDQWNFYTQIFIDDERVRELNGGTYNNTFSVTL
-196 NDSTIISRGNWDS
+196 TPGRHILTFKNECYGEVDSTTYAFISDIA
-209 TEDRL
+209 TEDA
-214 YQIDL
+214 Q
-219 PAGRY
+219 
-224 VLKASYYTRYDNYYD
+224 T
-239 PDGLNEYCYARIS
+239 
-252 GIATDDVQANATAY
+252 NATAFVNA
-266 LSGLADYPALKQE
+266 LEGYPPLKQE
-279 LQTALDNSSAAPD
+279 LQTALDNYNAAPD

-302 TLNDVRTAVS
+302 TLNDVRKAVS

-353 ANYLAAFD
+353 ADYRAAFD

-379 WAFNTDQRYTID
+379 WAFNTNQRYTID

-409 EAQDADV
+409 EVQDADV
-416 TNLVIPSTVR
+416 TDLVIPSTVR

-448 TLTLPRTLRHINDY
+448 TLTLPRTLRHINDW

-482 GNYIVNNCPQLQRIK
+482 GENIVYNCPQLQRIK

-510 NNRYYDEYGNS
+510 NNSYHEDGYR
-521 TYHYLRIVIPRES
+521 TYHYIRIVIPRES

-589 EGELNADDWSKIGQM
+589 EGELNADDWSKIKQM

-622 NAFNGRWAI
+622 NAFSGRWAI

-645 YAFQNTSLTS
+645 FAFQGTALTS

-660 NVETIENN
+660 NVETIKEC
-668 AFGRVKRLQ
+668 AFSQVRQLQ

-683 NLTALGGSAFEYC
+683 SLTSLGNYAFAEC
-696 RNLRAVK
+696 RSLRTVK
-703 IPSKIKV
+703 IPTKLKTIPDY
-710 ITWYAFRDCSSLQSV
+710 TFQNCRSLQSV
-725 ELHDSITGFGN
+725 ELHDSITAF
-736 ESFAGCDLREITLP
+736 EDYSFNNCDLREITLP
-750 KSTTAVGNHAFEGN
+750 KSTTWVGGSAFKGN
-764 ANLSKVTFN
+764 ANLSKVTLN
-773 EGLIYI
+773 EGLVDIWTY
-779 GESAFQNTAID
+779 AFQNTAID
-790 TLNCPSTLRNIYN
+790 TLNCPSTLRNIYSN
-803 SAFAGC
+803 AFRDC
-809 RNLRQIYLNEGL
+809 TNLRQINLNEGL
-821 TRIEMYALANNKATE
+821 TRIELYALANNKATE

-844 YCAGGA
+844 YCSQSA

-865 MPPNTDNGCPL
+865 MPPNTDGGCPL
-876 TSADLTKAIL
+876 TSSDLTKAVL

-930 ELDPDYRP
+930 ELAPDYRP

-952 QGNTDYQHG
+952 QNNSDYQHG

-968 SKLAVNDFSMVLS
+968 SKLAVNDFSMVLA
-981 PYAKYSYKQ
+981 PYAKYAYEGGGY
-990 NYYYN
+990 NYYN
-995 ENYRHLRPTSLI
+995 DYRYLRPTSLI

-1025 NRWQFVSFPFDVKV
+1025 ERWQFVSFPFDVKV

-1376 ATGINAATVNEAD
+1376 ATGINAATANEAD

-1417 GIK
+1417 VIK

>member
-1 MCLTICG
+1 
-8 TYTPVKCPIEIII
+8 
-21 IERTTNITFLT
+21 
-32 LTHTTMGKT
+32 MGKT

-100 LAMADSSSVVT
+100 LAVADSSEVVT
-111 PVLPDQGTTTPTDS
+111 PVQPDQGTSAPTDS
-125 IGNGGAG
+125 IGNSGAG
-132 DAEEVVP
+132 DTDQVLP

-182 SCYNGSYGTFQVTL
+182 SCYNDYGTFQVTL
-196 NDSTIISRGNWDS
+196 NDSTIISRARWNT
-209 TEDRL
+209 TEGQH

-224 VLKASYYTRYDNYYD
+224 VLKASYYTYYDNQND
-239 PDGLNEYCYARIS
+239 ACYASIS
-252 GIATDDVQANATAY
+252 GIATDDAQSNATAY
-266 LSGLADYPALKQE
+266 LSGLVDYPALKQE
-279 LQTALDNSSAAPD
+279 LQTALDNSNAAPD

-342 GRAIDVNTSTS
+342 GRAINVNTSTS
-353 ANYLAAFD
+353 AEYLAAFE

-369 QVSSNQKIDD
+369 QVTSNQSIDD
-379 WAFNTDQRYTID
+379 WAINTDKRYTID
-391 NMGYYLDQDHKV
+391 NMGYYLDQEHKV

-409 EAQDADV
+409 QVQDADV
-416 TNLVIPSTVR
+416 TDLVIPSTVR

-482 GNYIVNNCPQLQRIK
+482 GNYIVNNCPQLQHIK

-683 NLTALGGSAFEYC
+683 SLTSLGGSAFEYC

-809 RNLRQIYLNEGL
+809 RNLRQINLNEGL
-821 TRIEMYALANNKATE
+821 TRIETYALANNKATE

-952 QGNTDYQHG
+952 QGNSDYQHG

-995 ENYRHLRPTSLI
+995 ENYRHLRPTCLI

-1090 KPDDKNGNYDA
+1090 KPNDKNGNYDA

-1227 QRIRAAYDSNTHT
+1227 QRIRAAYDSNAHT

-1341 RLTGTKLQ
+1341 RLTGTRLQ

-1376 ATGINAATVNEAD
+1376 ATGINAATANEAD

-1417 GIK
+1417 VIK

>member
-1 MCLTICG
+1 
-8 TYTPVKCPIEIII
+8 
-21 IERTTNITFLT
+21 
-32 LTHTTMGKT
+32 MGKT

-100 LAMADSSSVVT
+100 LAVADSSEVVS
-111 PVLPDQGTTTPTDS
+111 PVLPDQGTTAPTDS
-125 IGNGGAG
+125 IDNGGAG
-132 DAEEVVP
+132 DTEQVLP

-151 SWRSTNEKAG
+151 SWQSTNKEAE

-182 SCYNGSYGTFQVTL
+182 CWNNGNSCTFRVTL
-196 NDSTIISRGNWDS
+196 NDSTIISKNSWTTTLG
-209 TEDRL
+209 EH
-214 YQIDL
+214 YQINL

-224 VLKASYYTRYDNYYD
+224 VLKASLYTHYENQGDNYF
-239 PDGLNEYCYARIS
+239 ARIS
-252 GIATDDVQANATAY
+252 DIAIDDAQANATAY
-266 LSGLADYPALKQE
+266 LGALASYPGLKQE
-279 LQTALDNSSAAPD
+279 LQTALDNYNAAPD
-292 DEALY
+292 NEALY

-302 TLNDVRTAVS
+302 TLTDVSKATM

-353 ANYLAAFD
+353 ADYLAAFE

-369 QVSSNQKIDD
+369 QVTSNQKIDE
-379 WAFNTDQRYTID
+379 WAINTDQRYTID
-391 NMGYYLDQDHKV
+391 NMGYYLDQEHKV

-409 EAQDADV
+409 QAENADV

-448 TLTLPRTLRHINDY
+448 TLTLPHTLRHINDW

-482 GNYIVNNCPQLQRIK
+482 GDNVVYNCPQLQRIK

-510 NNRYYDEYGNS
+510 NNSYYDDYDGR
-521 TYHYLRIVIPRES
+521 TYHYIRIVIPRES
-534 FHAYRLVNAWNTDYN
+534 FHAYRLVNAWNTDRT
-549 VLIGGDEGITVNTGK
+549 VLIGGNEGITINTGK
-564 IAAGD
+564 LAAGD

-589 EGELNADDWSKIGQM
+589 EGELNSDDWSKIKQM

-610 DLSKALIDEIPS
+610 DLSKALIDEIP
-622 NAFNGRWAI
+622 NEAFNGRWAI
-631 DKVVLPPTLKKIGS
+631 DKVVLPPTLKKIGG
-645 YAFQNTSLTS
+645 YAFQRTSLTS

-660 NVETIENN
+660 NVETIEDY
-668 AFGRVKRLQ
+668 AFGRAKHMQ

-683 NLTALGGSAFEYC
+683 SLTSLGRYAFEYC
-696 RNLRAVK
+696 RSLRTVK
-703 IPSKIKV
+703 IPAKLKV
-710 ITWYAFRDCSSLQSV
+710 IRPETFDGCNSLQSV
-725 ELHDSITGFGN
+725 ELHDSITTFADY
-736 ESFAGCDLREITLP
+736 SFRNCDLREITLP
-750 KSTTAVGNHAFEGN
+750 KSTRWVGQSAFAGN
-764 ANLSKVTFN
+764 TNLSKVTFN

-790 TLNCPSTLRNIYN
+790 TLNCPSTLTNIDN

-809 RNLRQIYLNEGL
+809 RNLRQINLNEGL
-821 TRIEMYALANNKATE
+821 RIIETYALANNKATE

-865 MPPNTDNGCPL
+865 MPPNTDGGCPL
-876 TSADLTKAIL
+876 TSADLTKAVL
-886 YVPVWSLAE
+886 YVPVWSYAE
-895 YQLATGWNQFYT
+895 YQLATGWNQFIT

-938 DIELTVTNNQITDS
+938 DIELAITGNLITDS
-952 QGNTDYQHG
+952 QGNRDYQHG

-968 SKLAVNDFSMVLS
+968 SKLAVNNFSMVLS
-981 PYAKYSYKQ
+981 PFAKYYYELNNLSYAKY
-990 NYYYN
+990 
-995 ENYRHLRPTSLI
+995 LRPTSLI

-1090 KPDDKNGNYDA
+1090 KPNDKNGSYDA

-1157 DFGAPFMVWNSNNQ
+1157 DFGAPFMVWNSYNG

-1186 PAEAFFVQRPVDQES
+1186 PAEAFFVQRPVDQEN

-1227 QRIRAAYDSNTHT
+1227 QRIRAAYDSNVHT

-1281 FTGTEPA
+1281 FTGTEPT
-1288 VSQIFTINGATRYA
+1288 VSQIFTINGTTRYA

-1335 QVTLED
+1335 QITLED

-1376 ATGINAATVNEAD
+1376 ATGINAATANEAD

-1417 GIK
+1417 VIK

>member
-1 MCLTICG
+1 
-8 TYTPVKCPIEIII
+8 
-21 IERTTNITFLT
+21 
-32 LTHTTMGKT
+32 MGKT

-100 LAMADSSSVVT
+100 LAVADSSEVVS
-111 PVLPDQGTTTPTDS
+111 PVLPDQGTSAPTDS
-125 IGNGGAG
+125 IGNSGAG
-132 DAEEVVP
+132 DTDQVLP

-151 SWRSTNEKAG
+151 RYIVYGGTEGTVEQK
-161 STTQQS
+161 S
-167 WEIICNR
+167 WEIIAR
-174 PTKLTFNY
+174 RETKLSF
-182 SCYNGSYGTFQVTL
+182 SYGTADDQWNFYTQIFIDDERVREMNGGTYNNTFSVTL
-196 NDSTIISRGNWDS
+196 TPGRHILTFKNECYGEVDSTTYAFISDIA
-209 TEDRL
+209 TEDA
-214 YQIDL
+214 Q
-219 PAGRY
+219 
-224 VLKASYYTRYDNYYD
+224 T
-239 PDGLNEYCYARIS
+239 
-252 GIATDDVQANATAY
+252 NATAFVNA
-266 LSGLADYPALKQE
+266 LEGYPPLKQE
-279 LQTALDNSSAAPD
+279 LQTALDNYNAAPD

-302 TLNDVRTAVS
+302 TLNDVRKAVS

-353 ANYLAAFD
+353 ADYLAAFD

-369 QVSSNQKIDD
+369 QVTSNQSIDD

-409 EAQDADV
+409 EAENADV
-416 TNLVIPSTVR
+416 TDLVIPSTVR

-448 TLTLPRTLRHINDY
+448 TLTLPRTLRHINDG

-482 GNYIVNNCPQLQRIK
+482 GENIVYNCPRLQRIK

-510 NNRYYDEYGNS
+510 NNSYYEDGYR
-521 TYHYLRIVIPRES
+521 TYHYIRIVIPRES
-534 FHAYRLVNAWNTDYN
+534 FHAYRLVNAWNTDHN
-549 VLIGGDEGITVNTGK
+549 VLIGGDEGITVSTGK

-589 EGELNADDWSKIGQM
+589 EGELNADDWSKIKQM

-610 DLSKALIDEIPS
+610 DLSKALIDEIP
-622 NAFNGRWAI
+622 NEAFNGRWAI
-631 DKVVLPPTLKKIGS
+631 DKVLLPPTLKKIGA
-645 YAFQNTSLTS
+645 YAFQGTALTS

-660 NVETIENN
+660 NVETIKECAFNN
-668 AFGRVKRLQ
+668 ARQLQ

-683 NLTALGGSAFEYC
+683 SLTSLGTGAFEYC
-696 RNLRAVK
+696 RSLRTIK
-703 IPSKIKV
+703 IPTKLKTIPDY
-710 ITWYAFRDCSSLQSV
+710 TFQNCRSLQSV

-736 ESFAGCDLREITLP
+736 HAFVNCDLREITLP
-750 KSTTAVGNHAFEGN
+750 KSTSWVDNDAFSGNV
-764 ANLSKVTFN
+764 NLSKVTLN
-773 EGLIYI
+773 EGLVNI
-779 GESAFQNTAID
+779 SDKAFYQTAID
-790 TLNCPSTLRNIYN
+790 TLNCPSTLRSIRN
-803 SAFAGC
+803 SAFARC
-809 RNLRQIYLNEGL
+809 NNLRQINLNEGL
-821 TRIEMYALANNKATE
+821 TRIESGALANNKATE

-850 FDDCDSLVTIEARSV
+850 FYDCDSLVTIEARSV
-865 MPPNTDNGCPL
+865 MPPNTDGNCPL
-876 TSADLTKAIL
+876 SGTDLTKAVL

-930 ELDPDYRP
+930 ELAPDYRP

-952 QGNTDYQHG
+952 QNNSDYQHG

-968 SKLAVNDFSMVLS
+968 SKLAVNDFSMVLA
-981 PYAKYSYKQ
+981 PYAKYAYEGGGY
-990 NYYYN
+990 NYYN
-995 ENYRHLRPTSLI
+995 DYRYLRPTSLI

-1025 NRWQFVSFPFDVKV
+1025 DRWQFVSFPFDVKV

-1090 KPDDKNGNYDA
+1090 KPNDENGNNYYA

-1186 PAEAFFVQRPVDQES
+1186 PAEAFFVQRPVDQEN

-1227 QRIRAAYDSNTHT
+1227 QRIRAAYDSNAHT

-1376 ATGINAATVNEAD
+1376 ATGINAATANEAD

-1417 GIK
+1417 VIK

>member
-1 MCLTICG
+1 
-8 TYTPVKCPIEIII
+8 
-21 IERTTNITFLT
+21 
-32 LTHTTMGKT
+32 MGKT

-111 PVLPDQGTTTPTDS
+111 PVQPDQGTTAPTDS
-125 IGNGGAG
+125 IGNSGAG
-132 DAEEVVP
+132 DTDQVLP

-266 LSGLADYPALKQE
+266 LSGLADYPGLKQE
-279 LQTALDNSSAAPD
+279 LQTALDNYNAAPD

-302 TLNDVRTAVS
+302 TLNDVRKAVS

-353 ANYLAAFD
+353 ADYLAAFD

-379 WAFNTDQRYTID
+379 WAFNTSQRYTID
-391 NMGYYLDQDHKV
+391 NMGYYLDQEHKV

-482 GNYIVNNCPQLQRIK
+482 GDNVVYNCPQLRRIK

-510 NNRYYDEYGNS
+510 NNSYYDDYDGR
-521 TYHYLRIVIPRES
+521 TYRYLRIVIPRES
-534 FHAYRLVNAWNTDYN
+534 FHAYRLVNAWNTDHN

-589 EGELNADDWSKIGQM
+589 EGELNSDDWSKIKQM

-610 DLSKALIDEIPS
+610 DLSKALIDEIP
-622 NAFNGRWAI
+622 NEAFNGRWAI

-645 YAFQNTSLTS
+645 FAFQGTALTS

-660 NVETIENN
+660 NVETIKEC
-668 AFGRVKRLQ
+668 AFSQVKQLQ

-683 NLTALGGSAFEYC
+683 SLTSLGNYAFAEC
-696 RNLRAVK
+696 RSLRTVK
-703 IPSKIKV
+703 IPTKLKTIPDY
-710 ITWYAFRDCSSLQSV
+710 TFQNCRSLQSV
-725 ELHDSITGFGN
+725 ELHDSITAF
-736 ESFAGCDLREITLP
+736 EDYSFNNCDLREITLP
-750 KSTTAVGNHAFEGN
+750 KSTTWVGGN
-764 ANLSKVTFN
+764 AFNGNTNLSKVTLN
-773 EGLIYI
+773 EGLIDI
-779 GESAFQNTAID
+779 WAEAFYNTAID

-803 SAFAGC
+803 GAFAGC
-809 RNLRQIYLNEGL
+809 RNLRQINLNEGL
-821 TRIEMYALANNKATE
+821 TRIETYALANNKATE

-844 YCAGGA
+844 YCAGAA
-850 FDDCDSLVTIEARSV
+850 FDGCDSLVTIEARSV
-865 MPPNTDNGCPL
+865 MPPNTGGGCPL
-876 TSADLTKAIL
+876 TVNDLTKAVL

-981 PYAKYSYKQ
+981 PYAKYYYKGGDH
-990 NYYYN
+990 YYN
-995 ENYRHLRPTSLI
+995 NDYRYLRPTSLI

-1090 KPDDKNGNYDA
+1090 KPNDKNGNGYYA

-1227 QRIRAAYDSNTHT
+1227 QRIRAAYDSNAHT

-1376 ATGINAATVNEAD
+1376 ATGINAATANEAD

-1417 GIK
+1417 VIK

>member
-1 MCLTICG
+1 
-8 TYTPVKCPIEIII
+8 
-21 IERTTNITFLT
+21 
-32 LTHTTMGKT
+32 MGKT

-56 SKGTPAVGIASSSYF
+56 SKGTPTVGIASSSYF

-111 PVLPDQGTTTPTDS
+111 PVQPDQGTTAPTDSTGSGGVVSPVLPDQGTTTPTDS
-125 IGNGGAG
+125 IDNGGAG
-132 DAEEVVP
+132 DTEEVLP
-139 DTIPFAQLWKHN
+139 DTIPFAQLLMHN
-151 SWRSTNEKAG
+151 NWQSTNIEDG
-161 STTQQS
+161 STTRQS

-182 SCYNGSYGTFQVTL
+182 ACQNYNARGLFQVTL
-196 NDSTIISRGNWDS
+196 NDSVIISRSRWDS
-209 TEDRL
+209 TDGEA

-219 PAGRY
+219 PVGRY
-224 VLKASYYTRYDNYYD
+224 VLKASYHINYYD
-239 PDGLNEYCYARIS
+239 ENCYARIS
-252 GIATDDVQANATAY
+252 GIATDDAQANATAY
-266 LSGLADYPALKQE
+266 LGTLADYPALKQE

-302 TLNDVRTAVS
+302 TLNDVRKAVS

-353 ANYLAAFD
+353 ADYLAAFE

-379 WAFNTDQRYTID
+379 WAFNTNQRYTID

-409 EAQDADV
+409 EVQDADV
-416 TNLVIPSTVR
+416 TDLVIPSTVR

-442 NQNKVR
+442 DQNKVR
-448 TLTLPRTLRHINDY
+448 TLTLPRTLRHINDW

-482 GNYIVNNCPQLQRIK
+482 GENIVYNCPQLQRIK

-510 NNRYYDEYGNS
+510 NNSYYEDGYR
-521 TYHYLRIVIPRES
+521 TYHYIRIVIPRES

-549 VLIGGDEGITVNTGK
+549 VLIGGDEGITVSTGK

-589 EGELNADDWSKIGQM
+589 EGELNADDWSKIKQM

-622 NAFNGRWAI
+622 NAFSGRWAI
-631 DKVVLPPTLKKIGS
+631 DKVVLPPTLKKIGT
-645 YAFQNTSLTS
+645 YAFASTSLTS

-660 NVETIENN
+660 NVEAIEQY
-668 AFGRVKRLQ
+668 AFSQVKQLQ

-683 NLTALGGSAFEYC
+683 SLTSLGRYAFEKC
-696 RNLRAVK
+696 RSLRTVK
-703 IPSKIKV
+703 IPTKLKEIPR
-710 ITWYAFRDCSSLQSV
+710 YAFDGCKSLQSV
-725 ELHDSITGFGN
+725 ELHDSITGFGDY
-736 ESFAGCDLREITLP
+736 SFRSCDLREITLP
-750 KSTTAVGNHAFEGN
+750 KSTTWIGGRAFAEN
-764 ANLSKVTFN
+764 TNLSKVTLN
-773 EGLIYI
+773 EELIDIWAY
-779 GESAFQNTAID
+779 AFQNTAID

-803 SAFAGC
+803 GAFAGC
-809 RNLRQIYLNEGL
+809 RNLSQINLNEGL
-821 TRIEMYALANNKATE
+821 TRIEVYALANNKATE

-844 YCAGGA
+844 YCSQSA

-876 TSADLTKAIL
+876 SSTDLTKAVL

-930 ELDPDYRP
+930 ELAPDYRP

-952 QGNTDYQHG
+952 QNNSDYQHG

-981 PYAKYSYKQ
+981 PFTKYIYEGGYYDYYSNESYR
-990 NYYYN
+990 Y
-995 ENYRHLRPTSLI
+995 LRPTSLI

-1039 SDIVPVDST
+1039 SDIVPADST

-1090 KPDDKNGNYDA
+1090 KPDDKNGNYYA

-1227 QRIRAAYDSNTHT
+1227 QRIRAAYDSNAHT

-1376 ATGINAATVNEAD
+1376 ATGINAATANEAD
-1389 RNDDTYTLDGRKVN
+1389 HNDDTYTLDGRKVN

-1417 GIK
+1417 VIK

>member
-1 MCLTICG
+1 
-8 TYTPVKCPIEIII
+8 
-21 IERTTNITFLT
+21 
-32 LTHTTMGKT
+32 MGKT

-100 LAMADSSSVVT
+100 LAVADSSEVVS
-111 PVLPDQGTTTPTDS
+111 PVLPDQGTTAPTDS
-125 IGNGGAG
+125 IDNGGAG
-132 DAEEVVP
+132 DTEEVLP

-151 SWRSTNEKAG
+151 RYIVYGGTEGTVEQK
-161 STTQQS
+161 S
-167 WEIICNR
+167 WEIIAR
-174 PTKLTFNY
+174 RETKLSF
-182 SCYNGSYGTFQVTL
+182 SYGTADDQWNFYTQIFIDDERVREMNGGTYNNTFSVTL
-196 NDSTIISRGNWDS
+196 TPGRHILTFKNECYGEVDSTTYAFISDIA
-209 TEDRL
+209 TEDA
-214 YQIDL
+214 Q
-219 PAGRY
+219 
-224 VLKASYYTRYDNYYD
+224 T
-239 PDGLNEYCYARIS
+239 
-252 GIATDDVQANATAY
+252 NATAFVNA
-266 LSGLADYPALKQE
+266 LEGYPPLKQE
-279 LQTALDNSSAAPD
+279 LQTALDNSNAAPD

-302 TLNDVRTAVS
+302 TLNDVRKAVS

-353 ANYLAAFD
+353 ADYLAAFD

-369 QVSSNQKIDD
+369 QVTSNQSIDD

-409 EAQDADV
+409 QTENADV
-416 TNLVIPSTVR
+416 TDLVIPSTVR

-462 GLSDYRAITDLEIPA
+462 GLSDYRAITNLEIPA

-482 GNYIVNNCPQLQRIK
+482 GNEIVGNCSQLQRIK

-510 NNRYYDEYGNS
+510 NNSYYEDGYR
-521 TYHYLRIVIPRES
+521 TYHYIRIVIPRES
-534 FHAYRLVNAWNTDYN
+534 FHAYRLVNAWNTDHN
-549 VLIGGDEGITVNTGK
+549 VLIGGDEGVTVSTGK

-569 LGHVVVEEA
+569 LGHVVIEEA

-589 EGELNADDWSKIGQM
+589 EGELNADDWSKIKQM

-610 DLSKALIDEIPS
+610 DLSKALIDEIP
-622 NAFNGRWAI
+622 NEAFNGRWAI
-631 DKVVLPPTLKKIGS
+631 DKVLLPPTLKKIGA
-645 YAFQNTSLTS
+645 YAFQGTALTS

-660 NVETIENN
+660 NVETIKECAFNN
-668 AFGRVKRLQ
+668 ARQLQ

-683 NLTALGGSAFEYC
+683 SLTSLGTSAFEYC
-696 RNLRAVK
+696 RSLRTIK
-703 IPSKIKV
+703 IPTKLKV
-710 ITWYAFRDCSSLQSV
+710 IPPYTFDACKSLQSV

-736 ESFAGCDLREITLP
+736 HAFVNCDLREITLP
-750 KSTTAVGNHAFEGN
+750 KSTSWVDNDAFSGNV
-764 ANLSKVTFN
+764 NLSKVTLN
-773 EGLIYI
+773 EGLVNI
-779 GESAFQNTAID
+779 SDKAFYQTAID
-790 TLNCPSTLRNIYN
+790 TLNCPSTLRSIRN
-803 SAFAGC
+803 SAFARC
-809 RNLRQIYLNEGL
+809 NNLRQINLNEGL
-821 TRIEMYALANNKATE
+821 TRIESGALANNKATE

-850 FDDCDSLVTIEARSV
+850 FYDCDSLVTIEAHSV
-865 MPPNTDNGCPL
+865 MPPNTGGGCPL
-876 TSADLTKAIL
+876 TVNDLTKAVL
-886 YVPVWSLAE
+886 YVPVWSLSE

-938 DIELTVTNNQITDS
+938 DIELTVTNNEITDS
-952 QGNTDYQHG
+952 QGNDDYQHG

-981 PYAKYSYKQ
+981 PFTKYIYEGGYYDYYSNESYR
-990 NYYYN
+990 Y
-995 ENYRHLRPTSLI
+995 LRPTSLI

-1090 KPDDKNGNYDA
+1090 KPNDKNGNYYA

-1376 ATGINAATVNEAD
+1376 ATGINAATANEAD

-1417 GIK
+1417 VIK

>member
-1 MCLTICG
+1 
-8 TYTPVKCPIEIII
+8 
-21 IERTTNITFLT
+21 
-32 LTHTTMGKT
+32 MGKT
-41 NAKMCSHK
+41 NAKMRSHK

-100 LAMADSSSVVT
+100 LAVADSSEVVS

-125 IGNGGAG
+125 IDNGGAG
-132 DAEEVVP
+132 DTEQVLP

-151 SWRSTNEKAG
+151 SWLSTNKEAG
-161 STTQQS
+161 RTTQQS

-182 SCYNGSYGTFQVTL
+182 ACNNYNAYGTFQVTL
-196 NDSTIISRGNWDS
+196 NDSTIIRRDRWSS
-209 TEDRL
+209 TEREL

-219 PAGRY
+219 PAGRH
-224 VLKASYYTRYDNYYD
+224 VLKASYNTRYDNYYD
-239 PDGLNEYCYARIS
+239 DSEGLIDYCYAAIS
-252 GIATDDVQANATAY
+252 GIATDDAQSNATAY
-266 LSGLADYPALKQE
+266 LGTLADYPALKQE

-302 TLNDVRTAVS
+302 TLNDVRKAAT

-330 GAYVDISEAVAL
+330 GAYVDISEAAAL

-353 ANYLAAFD
+353 ADYLAAFE

-369 QVSSNQKIDD
+369 QVSSNQSIDD
-379 WAFNTDQRYTID
+379 WAFNTSPQYTID
-391 NMGYYLDQDHKV
+391 NMGYYLDKGHKV

-409 EAQDADV
+409 QTENADM
-416 TNLVIPSTVR
+416 TDLVIPSTVR
-426 YNGVTYAVVAL
+426 YNNVTYAVVAL

-448 TLTLPRTLRHINDY
+448 TLTLPRTLRHINDW

-482 GNYIVNNCPQLQRIK
+482 GNNIVYNCPKLQRIK
-497 VNAEVPPTLGSLD
+497 INAEVPPTLGSLD
-510 NNRYYDEYGNS
+510 NESYSDERAYIKI
-521 TYHYLRIVIPRES
+521 TIPRES
-534 FHAYRLVNAWNTDYN
+534 FHAYRLVSAWKTDRT
-549 VLIGGDEGITVNTGK
+549 VLIGGDEGVTVSTGK

-569 LGHVVVEEA
+569 LGHVVIEEA
-578 GYLQE
+578 SYLQE

-589 EGELNADDWSKIGQM
+589 EGELNSDDWSKIKQM

-622 NAFNGRWAI
+622 YAFSGRWAI
-631 DKVVLPPTLKKIGS
+631 EKVLLPPTLKKIGT
-645 YAFQNTSLTS
+645 YAFQKTSLTS

-660 NVETIENN
+660 NVETIEVYAFSN
-668 AFGRVKRLQ
+668 ARQLQ
-677 EVHLPD
+677 ELHLPD
-683 NLTALGGSAFEYC
+683 SLTSLGRYAFEEC
-696 RNLRAVK
+696 RSLRTVK
-703 IPSKIKV
+703 IPTKLKEIP
-710 ITWYAFRDCSSLQSV
+710 WYAFQYCSSLQSV
-725 ELHDSITGFGN
+725 ELHDSITGIGDYAFRN
-736 ESFAGCDLREITLP
+736 CDLREITLP
-750 KSTTAVGNHAFEGN
+750 KSTTWVGGYAFYGN
-764 ANLSKVTFN
+764 ANLSKVTLN
-773 EGLIYI
+773 EGLVDIWTY
-779 GESAFQNTAID
+779 AFQNTAID
-790 TLNCPSTLRNIYN
+790 TLNCPPTLRNIYSN
-803 SAFAGC
+803 AFRDC
-809 RNLRQIYLNEGL
+809 TNLRQINLNEGL
-821 TRIEMYALANNKATE
+821 TRIESGALANNKATE

-850 FDDCDSLVTIEARSV
+850 FYDCDSLITIEARSV
-865 MPPNTDNGCPL
+865 MPPNTGGGCPL
-876 TSADLTKAIL
+876 TGTDLTKAVL

-895 YQLATGWNQFYT
+895 YQLATGWNQFIT
-907 FRTSDFM
+907 SRTSDFM

-938 DIELTVTNNQITDS
+938 DIELTITDNEITDS
-952 QGNTDYQHG
+952 HGNTDYQHG

-981 PYAKYSYKQ
+981 PCSKTTRTA
-990 NYYYN
+990 
-995 ENYRHLRPTSLI
+995 LRPTSLI

-1090 KPDDKNGNYDA
+1090 KPNDKNGNGYYA

-1157 DFGAPFMVWNSNNQ
+1157 DFEAPFLVWNSNNQ

-1211 DRYAR
+1211 DHYAR

-1376 ATGINAATVNEAD
+1376 ATGINAATANEAD

-1417 GIK
+1417 VIK

>member
-1 MCLTICG
+1 
-8 TYTPVKCPIEIII
+8 
-21 IERTTNITFLT
+21 
-32 LTHTTMGKT
+32 MGKT

-100 LAMADSSSVVT
+100 LAMADSSSVVS
-111 PVLPDQGTTTPTDS
+111 PVLPDQGTTAPTDS
-125 IGNGGAG
+125 IDNGGAG
-132 DAEEVVP
+132 DTEEVLP

-151 SWRSTNEKAG
+151 NWQSTNEAAE

-182 SCYNGSYGTFQVTL
+182 SCNNRNSCTFQVTL
-196 NDSTIISRGNWDS
+196 NDSTIISKDS
-209 TEDRL
+209 WSSAWGEH

-224 VLKASYYTRYDNYYD
+224 VLKASYYTHYEDKSCFAAIGD
-239 PDGLNEYCYARIS
+239 
-252 GIATDDVQANATAY
+252 IAIDDAQSNATAF
-266 LSGLADYPALKQE
+266 LGALADYPALKQE
-279 LQTALDNSSAAPD
+279 LQTALDNSNAAPD

-302 TLNDVRTAVS
+302 TLNDVRKAVS

-353 ANYLAAFD
+353 ANYLAAFE

-379 WAFNTDQRYTID
+379 WAFNTSQRYTID
-391 NMGYYLDQDHKV
+391 NMGYYLDQEHKV

-409 EAQDADV
+409 QVQDADV

-448 TLTLPRTLRHINDY
+448 TLTLPRTLRHINDG

-482 GNYIVNNCPQLQRIK
+482 GDYIVNDCPQLQRIK
-497 VNAEVPPTLGSLD
+497 VNAEVPPTLGSLGVD
-510 NNRYYDEYGNS
+510 SYYEDGY
-521 TYHYLRIVIPRES
+521 TAYRHLRIVIPRES
-534 FHAYRLVNAWNTDYN
+534 FHAYRLVSAWNTDYN
-549 VLIGGDEGITVNTGK
+549 VLIGGDEGITVSTGK

-589 EGELNADDWSKIGQM
+589 EGELNSDDWSKIGQM

-622 NAFNGRWAI
+622 YAFNERGAI

-645 YAFQNTSLTS
+645 YAFQRTSLTS

-660 NVETIENN
+660 NVETIEEA
-668 AFGRVKRLQ
+668 AFRQIKQLQ

-683 NLTALGGSAFEYC
+683 SLTSLGRYAFAEC
-696 RNLRAVK
+696 RSLRTVK
-703 IPSKIKV
+703 IPTKLKEIP
-710 ITWYAFRDCSSLQSV
+710 WYAFDGCKSLQSV
-725 ELHDSITGFGN
+725 ELHDSITGFGDY
-736 ESFAGCDLREITLP
+736 SFRSCDLREITLP
-750 KSTTAVGNHAFEGN
+750 KSTTWIGGRAFAEN
-764 ANLSKVTFN
+764 TNLSKVTLN
-773 EGLIYI
+773 EELIDIWAY
-779 GESAFQNTAID
+779 AFQNTAID

-803 SAFAGC
+803 GAFAGC
-809 RNLRQIYLNEGL
+809 RNLSQINLNEGL
-821 TRIEMYALANNKATE
+821 TRIEVYALANNKATE

-844 YCAGGA
+844 YCSQSA

-865 MPPNTDNGCPL
+865 MPPNTDGGCPL
-876 TSADLTKAIL
+876 TGTDLTKAAL
-886 YVPVWSLAE
+886 YVPVWSLSE

-938 DIELTVTNNQITDS
+938 DIELTVTNNEITDS
-952 QGNTDYQHG
+952 HDNTDYQHG

-981 PYAKYSYKQ
+981 PYTKYAYEGGDG
-990 NYYYN
+990 YYYN
-995 ENYRHLRPTSLI
+995 DNYRYLRPTSLI

-1059 ERAAGNAAAVWQ
+1059 ERAAGNTAAVWQ

-1090 KPDDKNGNYDA
+1090 KPDDKNGNYYA

-1281 FTGTEPA
+1281 FTGTESA

-1376 ATGINAATVNEAD
+1376 ATGINAATTNEAD

-1403 NPTAPGLYIKGGKK
+1403 TPTAPGLYIKGGKK
-1417 GIK
+1417 VIK

>member
-1 MCLTICG
+1 
-8 TYTPVKCPIEIII
+8 
-21 IERTTNITFLT
+21 
-32 LTHTTMGKT
+32 MGKT

-100 LAMADSSSVVT
+100 LAVADSSEVVS

-125 IGNGGAG
+125 IDNGGTG
-132 DAEEVVP
+132 DTEEVLP

-151 SWRSTNEKAG
+151 SWQSTNKEAE

-182 SCYNGSYGTFQVTL
+182 CWNNGNSCTFRVTL
-196 NDSTIISRGNWDS
+196 NDSTIISKNSWTTTLG
-209 TEDRL
+209 EH
-214 YQIDL
+214 YQINL

-224 VLKASYYTRYDNYYD
+224 VLKASLYTHYENQGDNYF
-239 PDGLNEYCYARIS
+239 ARIS
-252 GIATDDVQANATAY
+252 DIATDDVQANATAY

-302 TLNDVRTAVS
+302 TLNDVRKAVS

-353 ANYLAAFD
+353 ADYLAAFD

-369 QVSSNQKIDD
+369 QVTSNQSIDD

-391 NMGYYLDQDHKV
+391 NMGYYLDQEHKV

-409 EAQDADV
+409 QVQDADV

-604 TNLTEL
+604 TNLTKL

-809 RNLRQIYLNEGL
+809 RNLRQINLNEGL
-821 TRIEMYALANNKATE
+821 TRIESGALANNKATE

-995 ENYRHLRPTSLI
+995 ENYRYLRPTSLI

-1090 KPDDKNGNYDA
+1090 KPNDKNGNYDA

-1227 QRIRAAYDSNTHT
+1227 QRIRAAYDSNPHT

-1376 ATGINAATVNEAD
+1376 ATGINAATANEAD

-1417 GIK
+1417 VIK

>member
-1 MCLTICG
+1 
-8 TYTPVKCPIEIII
+8 
-21 IERTTNITFLT
+21 
-32 LTHTTMGKT
+32 MGKT
-41 NAKMCSHK
+41 NAKMQGHK
-49 ATQVLPL
+49 AVHVLPL

-100 LAMADSSSVVT
+100 LAVADSSEVVS
-111 PVLPDQGTTTPTDS
+111 PVLPDQGTTAPTDS
-125 IGNGGAG
+125 IGNGGTG

-151 SWRSTNEKAG
+151 SWQSTNKEAG

-167 WEIICNR
+167 WEIICSR
-174 PTKLTFNY
+174 PTKLSFNY
-182 SCYNGSYGTFQVTL
+182 AYKNRYSEIHVTL
-196 NDSTIISRGNWDS
+196 NDSTIIRDGAWYS
-209 TEDRL
+209 TESRH

-224 VLKASYYTRYDNYYD
+224 VLKASYYTEGENPDDINNQNY
-239 PDGLNEYCYARIS
+239 NYARIS
-252 GIATDDVQANATAY
+252 DIATDDAQANATAY

-342 GRAIDVNTSTS
+342 GRAIDVNSSTS
-353 ANYLAAFD
+353 ADYLAAFD

-369 QVSSNQKIDD
+369 QVSSNQSIDD
-379 WAFNTDQRYTID
+379 WAFNTNQRYTID
-391 NMGYYLDQDHKV
+391 NMGYYLDQEHKV

-409 EAQDADV
+409 EAQDV
-416 TNLVIPSTVR
+416 EIENLVIPSTVR
-426 YNGVTYAVVAL
+426 YNDVTYAVVAL

-448 TLTLPRTLRHINDY
+448 TLTLPRTLRHINDW

-482 GNYIVNNCPQLQRIK
+482 GNNIVYNCPQLQRIK

-510 NNRYYDEYGNS
+510 NNSYYDEHAYIKI
-521 TYHYLRIVIPRES
+521 TIPRES
-534 FHAYRLVNAWNTDYN
+534 FHAYRLVSAWNTDRT
-549 VLIGGDEGITVNTGK
+549 VLIGGDEGVTVSTGK

-569 LGHVVVEEA
+569 LGHVVIEEA
-578 GYLQE
+578 GYLPE

-589 EGELNADDWSKIGQM
+589 EGELNADDWSKMKDM
-604 TNLTEL
+604 TNLTEI
-610 DLSKALIDEIPS
+610 DLSGALIDEIPDG
-622 NAFNGRWAI
+622 AFSGRWAL
-631 DKVVLPPTLKKIGS
+631 DKVVLPSTLRTIGS
-645 YAFQNTSLTS
+645 RAFYETRLTSIDIPKGVTSIKDYAFYNSQKLEKADLPDSLTS
-655 VNIPD
+655 IG
-660 NVETIENN
+660 E
-668 AFGRVKRLQ
+668 
-677 EVHLPD
+677 
-683 NLTALGGSAFEYC
+683 
-696 RNLRAVK
+696 
-703 IPSKIKV
+703 
-710 ITWYAFRDCSSLQSV
+710 YAFNRCFSLQSV
-725 ELHDSITGFGN
+725 KIPAKLTTVSRSAFQSCRSLANLELHDSITTIGAYAFG
-736 ESFAGCDLREITLP
+736 GCAFSELKIPASIRTIAE
-750 KSTTAVGNHAFEGN
+750 GAFEMSS
-764 ANLSKVTFN
+764 NLTKLTLN
-773 EGLIYI
+773 EGLERI
-779 GESAFQNTAID
+779 GEMAFRQSPID
-790 TLNCPSTLRNIYN
+790 TLNCPSSLRYIGN
-803 SAFAGC
+803 SAFDDC
-809 RNLRQIYLNEGL
+809 TSLRQINLNEGL
-821 TRIEMYALANNKATE
+821 TNIDNYAFAHTIPTE
-836 IVLPSSLE
+836 VVLPSSLE
-844 YCAGGA
+844 YCAEGA

-865 MPPNTDNGCPL
+865 MPPNTDGGCPL
-876 TSADLTKAIL
+876 TGTDLTKAVL

-895 YQLATGWNQFYT
+895 YKLATGWNQFNT
-907 FRTSDFM
+907 INHSDFM

-938 DIELTVTNNQITDS
+938 DIELTYTNNRITDS
-952 QGNTDYQHG
+952 QNNTDYQHG

-968 SKLAVNDFSMVLS
+968 SKLAVNNFSMVLS
-981 PYAKYSYKQ
+981 PYAKYRYSSYYGQ
-990 NYYYN
+990 TSI
-995 ENYRHLRPTSLI
+995 LPTSLI

-1053 RGHSGA
+1053 RSHSGA
-1059 ERAAGNAAAVWQ
+1059 ERAAGNTAAVWQ

-1090 KPDDKNGNYDA
+1090 KPNDKNGSYDA
-1101 AQFTVRPLTT
+1101 AQFTVCPLTT

-1157 DFGAPFMVWNSNNQ
+1157 DFEAPFMMWNSNNQ

-1186 PAEAFFVQRPVDQES
+1186 PAEAFFVQRPVDQEN

-1227 QRIRAAYDSNTHT
+1227 QRIRAAYDSNSHT

-1281 FTGTEPA
+1281 FTGTEPT

-1335 QVTLED
+1335 QITLED

-1376 ATGINAATVNEAD
+1376 ATGINAATANEAD

-1417 GIK
+1417 VIK

>member
-1 MCLTICG
+1 
-8 TYTPVKCPIEIII
+8 
-21 IERTTNITFLT
+21 
-32 LTHTTMGKT
+32 MGKT

-56 SKGTPAVGIASSSYF
+56 SKGTPTVGIASSSYF

-111 PVLPDQGTTTPTDS
+111 PVQPDQGTTTPTDS
-125 IGNGGAG
+125 IDNGGAG
-132 DAEEVVP
+132 DTDQVLP

-151 SWRSTNEKAG
+151 NWQSTNETAE

-182 SCYNGSYGTFQVTL
+182 SCNNRNSCTFQVTL
-196 NDSTIISRGNWDS
+196 NDSTIISKNSWSS
-209 TEDRL
+209 TEGQL

-224 VLKASYYTRYDNYYD
+224 VLKASYYTYYENQ
-239 PDGLNEYCYARIS
+239 NENCYARIS
-252 GIATDDVQANATAY
+252 GIAIDDAQANATAY
-266 LSGLADYPALKQE
+266 LSGLVDYPALKQE
-279 LQTALDNSSAAPD
+279 LQTALDNSNAAPD

-302 TLNDVRTAVS
+302 TLNDVRKAVS

-342 GRAIDVNTSTS
+342 GRAINVNTSTS
-353 ANYLAAFD
+353 AEYLAAFE

-369 QVSSNQKIDD
+369 QVTSNQKIDE
-379 WAFNTDQRYTID
+379 WAINTDQRYTID
-391 NMGYYLDQDHKV
+391 NMGYYLDQEHKV

-497 VNAEVPPTLGSLD
+497 VNAEVPPTLGSLSND
-510 NNRYYDEYGNS
+510 YYYDEFNDRGR
-521 TYHYLRIVIPRES
+521 HYYKITIPRES
-534 FHAYRLVNAWNTDYN
+534 FHAYRLVNAWTNYT
-549 VLIGGDEGITVNTGK
+549 VLIGGDEGITVSTGK

-569 LGHVVVEEA
+569 LGHVVVDEA

-589 EGELNADDWSKIGQM
+589 EGELNSDDWSKIKQM
-604 TNLTEL
+604 TNLTEV
-610 DLSKALIDEIPS
+610 DLSKALIDEIPEG
-622 NAFNGRWAI
+622 AFRDRWAI
-631 DKVVLPPTLKKIGS
+631 DKVLLPPTLKKIGP
-645 YAFQNTSLTS
+645 YAFQRAALTS

-660 NVETIENN
+660 NVETIDRT
-668 AFGRVKRLQ
+668 AFGGAKYMQ

-683 NLTALGGSAFEYC
+683 SLTSLGEGAFEYC
-696 RNLRAVK
+696 KSLHSVK
-703 IPSKIKV
+703 IPAKIKE
-710 ITWYAFRDCSSLQSV
+710 IPGYALRYCNSLQSV
-725 ELHDSITGFGN
+725 ELHDSITSIGYEAFGN
-736 ESFAGCDLREITLP
+736 SDLREITLP
-750 KSTTAVGNHAFEGN
+750 KSTTRVGDYAFKEN
-764 ANLSKVTFN
+764 TNLSKVTLN
-773 EGLIYI
+773 EGLINI
-779 GESAFQNTAID
+779 GDCAFQNTAID
-790 TLNCPSTLRNIYN
+790 TLNCPSTLRSI
-803 SAFAGC
+803 SEGAFAGC
-809 RNLRQIYLNEGL
+809 GNLRQINLNEGL
-821 TRIEMYALANNKATE
+821 TRIELYALANNKATE

-844 YCAGGA
+844 YCSQSA

-865 MPPNTDNGCPL
+865 MPPNTDGGCPL
-876 TSADLTKAIL
+876 TSADLTKAVL
-886 YVPVWSLAE
+886 YVPVWSYAE
-895 YQLATGWNQFYT
+895 YQLATGWNQFIT

-914 PQYVKVNKDF
+914 PQYVKVSKDF

-968 SKLAVNDFSMVLS
+968 SKLAVNNFSMVLS
-981 PYAKYSYKQ
+981 PYAKYSYER

-995 ENYRHLRPTSLI
+995 ENNRYLRPTSLI

-1025 NRWQFVSFPFDVKV
+1025 ERWQFVSFPFDVKV
-1039 SDIVPVDST
+1039 SDIVPADST

-1090 KPDDKNGNYDA
+1090 KPSNNSRSMNKGSFVPFKMDFNDNSSSEVA
-1101 AQFTVRPLTT
+1101 LFTVRPLTT

-1376 ATGINAATVNEAD
+1376 ATGINAATANEAD

-1417 GIK
+1417 VIK

>member
-1 MCLTICG
+1 
-8 TYTPVKCPIEIII
+8 
-21 IERTTNITFLT
+21 
-32 LTHTTMGKT
+32 MGKT

-100 LAMADSSSVVT
+100 LAVADSSEVVS

-125 IGNGGAG
+125 IGNGGAVLPDQGTTAPTDSIGNGGTG
-132 DAEEVVP
+132 DTEEVLP
-139 DTIPFAQLWKHN
+139 DTIPYEQLLMHN
-151 SWRSTNEKAG
+151 NWQSTNVEDG

-167 WEIICNR
+167 WEIICKR
-174 PTKLTFNY
+174 PTKLFFNFA
-182 SCYNGSYGTFQVTL
+182 YNNKNSGGTFQVTL
-196 NDSTIISRGNWDS
+196 NDSIIINRPWYSNDG
-209 TEDRL
+209 EA

-219 PAGRY
+219 PVGRY
-224 VLKASYYTRYDNYYD
+224 VLKASYHINYYD
-239 PDGLNEYCYARIS
+239 KNSYAQIS
-252 GIATDDVQANATAY
+252 GITTDDAQIHATAY
-266 LSGLADYPALKQE
+266 LGALADYPPLKQE
-279 LQTALDNSSAAPD
+279 LQIALDNYNAAPD

-353 ANYLAAFD
+353 AEYLAAFD

-369 QVSSNQKIDD
+369 QVSSNQSIDD
-379 WAFNTDQRYTID
+379 WAFNTSQRYTID

-409 EAQDADV
+409 ETQDADV
-416 TNLVIPSTVR
+416 TDLVIPSTVR
-426 YNGVTYAVVAL
+426 YNDVTYAVVAL

-448 TLTLPRTLRHINDY
+448 TLTLPRTLRHINDW

-482 GNYIVNNCPQLQRIK
+482 GNNIVYNCPQLQRIK

-510 NNRYYDEYGNS
+510 NNSYYDKRAYIKI
-521 TYHYLRIVIPRES
+521 TIPRES
-534 FHAYRLVNAWNTDYN
+534 FHAYRLFSAWNTDRT
-549 VLIGGDEGITVNTGK
+549 VLIGGDEGVTVSTGK
-564 IAAGD
+564 LAAGD
-569 LGHVVVEEA
+569 LGHVVIEEA
-578 GYLQE
+578 GYLPE

-589 EGELNADDWSKIGQM
+589 EGELNADDWSKMKDM
-604 TNLTEL
+604 TNLTEI
-610 DLSKALIDEIPS
+610 DLSGALIDEIPDG
-622 NAFNGRWAI
+622 AFSGRWAL
-631 DKVVLPPTLKKIGS
+631 DKVVLPSTLRTIGS
-645 YAFQNTSLTS
+645 RAFYETRLTSIDIPKGVTSIRDYAFYNSQKLEKADLPDSLTS
-655 VNIPD
+655 IG
-660 NVETIENN
+660 E
-668 AFGRVKRLQ
+668 
-677 EVHLPD
+677 
-683 NLTALGGSAFEYC
+683 
-696 RNLRAVK
+696 
-703 IPSKIKV
+703 
-710 ITWYAFRDCSSLQSV
+710 YAFNRCFSLQSV
-725 ELHDSITGFGN
+725 KIPAKLTTVSRSAFQSCQSLANLELHDSITTIGAYAFG
-736 ESFAGCDLREITLP
+736 GCAFSELKIPASIRTIAE
-750 KSTTAVGNHAFEGN
+750 GAFEMSL
-764 ANLSKVTFN
+764 NLTKLTLN
-773 EGLIYI
+773 EGLEHI
-779 GESAFQNTAID
+779 GEMAFRQSPID
-790 TLNCPSTLRNIYN
+790 TLNCPSSLRYIGN
-803 SAFAGC
+803 SAFDDC
-809 RNLRQIYLNEGL
+809 TSLRQINLNEGL
-821 TRIEMYALANNKATE
+821 TNIDNYAFAHTIPTE
-836 IVLPSSLE
+836 VVLPSSLE
-844 YCAGGA
+844 YCHEYA
-850 FDDCDSLVTIEARSV
+850 FDCCDSLVTIEARSV
-865 MPPNTDNGCPL
+865 IPPNTGGGCPL
-876 TSADLTKAIL
+876 TDTDLTKAVL

-930 ELDPDYRP
+930 ELAPDYRP

-952 QGNTDYQHG
+952 QNNSDYQHG

-968 SKLAVNDFSMVLS
+968 SKLAVNDFSMVLA
-981 PYAKYSYKQ
+981 PYAKYAYEGGGY
-990 NYYYN
+990 NYYN
-995 ENYRHLRPTSLI
+995 DYRYLRPTSLI

-1059 ERAAGNAAAVWQ
+1059 ERAAGNTAAVWQ

-1090 KPDDKNGNYDA
+1090 KPNDGNNYYEA

-1227 QRIRAAYDSNTHT
+1227 QRIRAAYDSNSHT

-1376 ATGINAATVNEAD
+1376 ATGINAATANEAD

-1417 GIK
+1417 VIK

>member
-1 MCLTICG
+1 
-8 TYTPVKCPIEIII
+8 
-21 IERTTNITFLT
+21 
-32 LTHTTMGKT
+32 MGKT

-100 LAMADSSSVVT
+100 LAVADSSEVVS
-111 PVLPDQGTTTPTDS
+111 PVLPDQGTTAPTDS
-125 IGNGGAG
+125 IDNGGAG
-132 DAEEVVP
+132 DTDQVLP

-151 SWRSTNEKAG
+151 RYIVYGGTEGTVEQK
-161 STTQQS
+161 S
-167 WEIICNR
+167 WEIIAR
-174 PTKLTFNY
+174 RETKLSF
-182 SCYNGSYGTFQVTL
+182 SYGTADDQWNFYTQIFIDDERVREMNGGTYNNTFSVTL
-196 NDSTIISRGNWDS
+196 TPGRHILTFKNECYGEVDSTTYAFISDIA
-209 TEDRL
+209 TEDA
-214 YQIDL
+214 Q
-219 PAGRY
+219 
-224 VLKASYYTRYDNYYD
+224 T
-239 PDGLNEYCYARIS
+239 
-252 GIATDDVQANATAY
+252 NATAFVNA
-266 LSGLADYPALKQE
+266 LEGYPPLKQE
-279 LQTALDNSSAAPD
+279 LQTALDNYNAAPD

-302 TLNDVRTAVS
+302 TLNDVRKAVS

-353 ANYLAAFD
+353 ADYLAAFD

-369 QVSSNQKIDD
+369 QVTSNQSIDD

-409 EAQDADV
+409 EAENADV
-416 TNLVIPSTVR
+416 TDLVIPSTVR

-448 TLTLPRTLRHINDY
+448 TLTLPRTLRHINDG

-482 GNYIVNNCPQLQRIK
+482 GNYIVYNCPQLQRIK
-497 VNAEVPPTLGSLD
+497 VNAEVPPTLGSLGD
-510 NNRYYDEYGNS
+510 DSYYEDGYRA
-521 TYHYLRIVIPRES
+521 YRHLRIVIPRES

-549 VLIGGDEGITVNTGK
+549 VLIGGDEGVTVSTGK

-569 LGHVVVEEA
+569 LGHVVIEEA

-622 NAFNGRWAI
+622 YAFNERWAI

-645 YAFQNTSLTS
+645 YAFQGTALTS

-660 NVETIENN
+660 NVETIKEC
-668 AFGRVKRLQ
+668 AFSQVRQLQ

-683 NLTALGGSAFEYC
+683 SLTSLGNYAFAEC
-696 RNLRAVK
+696 RSLRTIK
-703 IPSKIKV
+703 IPTKLKTIPDY
-710 ITWYAFRDCSSLQSV
+710 TFQNCRSLQSV

-736 ESFAGCDLREITLP
+736 HAFVNCDLREITLP
-750 KSTTAVGNHAFEGN
+750 KSTSWVDNDAFSGNV
-764 ANLSKVTFN
+764 NLSKVTLN
-773 EGLIYI
+773 EGLVNI
-779 GESAFQNTAID
+779 SDKAFYQTAID

-803 SAFAGC
+803 AAFAGC
-809 RNLRQIYLNEGL
+809 RNLRQINLNEGL
-821 TRIEMYALANNKATE
+821 TRIEVYALANNKATE

-844 YCAGGA
+844 YCSQSA

-865 MPPNTDNGCPL
+865 MPPNTDGGCPL
-876 TSADLTKAIL
+876 SSTDLTKAVL
-886 YVPVWSLAE
+886 YVPVWSLSE
-895 YQLATGWNQFYT
+895 YQLATGWNQFYN

-938 DIELTVTNNQITDS
+938 DIELTVTNNEITDS
-952 QGNTDYQHG
+952 HDNTDYQHG

-981 PYAKYSYKQ
+981 PYTKYAYEGGDW
-990 NYYYN
+990 YYYN
-995 ENYRHLRPTSLI
+995 DNYRYLRPTSLI

-1059 ERAAGNAAAVWQ
+1059 ERAAGNTAAVWQ

-1157 DFGAPFMVWNSNNQ
+1157 DFGAPFMVWNSSNQ

-1227 QRIRAAYDSNTHT
+1227 QRIRAAYDSNAHT

-1376 ATGINAATVNEAD
+1376 ATGINAATANEAD
-1389 RNDDTYTLDGRKVN
+1389 HNDDTYTLDGRKVN

-1417 GIK
+1417 VLK